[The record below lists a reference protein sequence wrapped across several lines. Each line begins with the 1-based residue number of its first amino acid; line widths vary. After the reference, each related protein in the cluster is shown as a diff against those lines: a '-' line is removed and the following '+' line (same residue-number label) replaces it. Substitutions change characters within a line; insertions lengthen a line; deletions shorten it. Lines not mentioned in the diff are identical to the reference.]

1 MCFAKYSTELQTKI
15 VKMQRIRLLVL
26 LLLCVVCQQTFAQQR
41 TISGLVISAE
51 DHEPLIG
58 ATISVQG
65 NEAHG
70 VVTDI
75 DGNFSIKLPAGAA
88 TLEFSYIGYRKQS
101 LTVTGNTMNVQM
113 TPDTQVM
120 DEVVVIGYGTQKKD
134 DLTGSITAVGEKDF
148 NEGLISSPEQL
159 INGKVAGVQIVSAGG
174 SPTAG
179 STIRI
184 RGGASL
190 NASNDPLIVLDGV
203 PMEIGGSVS
212 GSGNFL
218 SLINPN
224 DIESMTILKDA
235 SSTAIYG
242 SRASNGV
249 IIITTKKGGG
259 DKIKVSLQTTHS
271 FQTKTKTADML
282 TRDEFIDVVN
292 TYGTAAQKSLLGT
305 ANTDWNDEIFKTAYG
320 TDNNLSVSGRLARNF
335 PFRVSFGYT
344 NQDGVL
350 RTDNST
356 RYTGNINLS
365 PSFFDDYLKFNLS
378 VKGTWNNN
386 RFAPTGTI
394 WNASAMNP
402 TIPVYSTDDM
412 FGGYNEA
419 HPAGTESVVTGA
431 MANPVGEINQRDD
444 KSKVYRFIGNL
455 DIDYKMHFLPE
466 LRAHVSLGYDYS
478 HGEGD
483 VYVPANAYSYFTSGG
498 RDYHYGP
505 QENFNKLLTA
515 YLNYNKEFDA
525 INSTLDVTAGY
536 DYQQWEYKN
545 AAMEELNVNGV
556 AQSTSA
562 AADEIHGLISFY
574 GRVNYS
580 YASRYLLTATMRYD
594 GSSRFSE
601 DNRWGA
607 FPSVALAWRISN
619 EEFFKPINHVMN
631 DLKLRFSYGIT
642 GQQDGIAN
650 YSYMPVYTISQNGAQ
665 ANFGGVPLYTYRP
678 EAYNP
683 NLKWETTKAFNV
695 GVDFGFLNNR
705 ITGSV
710 DYYNRKTSDL
720 LATVSIP
727 AGINFAREMLSN
739 VGNVKS
745 SGVEIAV
752 NATPIETKDWT
763 WSISANATWLTNE
776 ITNLSTNAGSS
787 DKTYTNAGTAFDSYY
802 VQTLTEGAAPYAF
815 YVYKQIYDEETGRP
829 IEGLYA
835 DLNGDGTVNADDRYL
850 YHSPAPDWML
860 GLSTSLRWKKW
871 TLSTS
876 LRASIGNYVYNGN
889 AMSTGALN
897 TMSYNSYQL
906 NNLSSSFLDTR
917 FTTRQYQSDYYV
929 ENASFLKM
937 DNIQLGYNFGQVC
950 KWFSLNVSAMVQ
962 NVFTVTKYSG
972 VDPEVQSGI
981 DNSVYPRPRIYS
993 LTVGIDF

>member
-1 MCFAKYSTELQTKI
+1 MRKDKLTFLG
-15 VKMQRIRLLVL
+15 RWL
-26 LLLCVVCQQTFAQQR
+26 LLLLVVAIAVPQMAMAQDSR
-41 TISGLVISAE
+41 IVTGNVTDEAGL
-51 DHEPLIG
+51 PLL
-58 ATISVQG
+58 
-65 NEAHG
+65 G
-70 VVTDI
+70 VTVLVPGTSTGTSTDI
-75 DGNFSIKLPAGAA
+75 DGNFSVKVPAGAT
-88 TLEFSYIGYRKQS
+88 TLEFSYIGYSKLALPIQ
-101 LTVTGNTMNVQM
+101 GETMNVQM

-120 DEVVVIGYGTQKKD
+120 DEVVVIGYGSQKKD

-174 SPTAG
+174 SPTSG

-203 PMEIGGSVS
+203 PMEVGGSVS
-212 GSGNFL
+212 GAGNFL

-282 TRDEFIDVVN
+282 TRGEFIDMVN
-292 TYGTAAQKSLLGT
+292 RYGTDAQKALLGT
-305 ANTDWNDEIFKTAYG
+305 ADTDWNDEIFKTAYG
-320 TDNNLSVSGRLARNF
+320 TDNNLSVSGRFTRNF

-344 NQDGVL
+344 NQDGIL

-365 PSFFDDYLKFNLS
+365 PSFFDDYLKLNLS
-378 VKGTWNNN
+378 VKGTWNNS

-402 TIPVYSTDDM
+402 TIPVYSGDDM
-412 FGGYNEA
+412 FGGYTEA

-444 KSKVYRFIGNL
+444 KSKVYRFIGNF

-483 VYVPANAYSYFTSGG
+483 VYVPAEAYSYFTSGG

-525 INSTLDVTAGY
+525 ISSTLDVTAGY

-545 AAMEELNVNGV
+545 AAMQELNVAGV

-562 AADEIHGLISFY
+562 AVDEKHGLVSFY

-580 YASRYLLTATMRYD
+580 YDARYLLTATMRYD

-619 EEFFKPINHVMN
+619 EKFFKPLNHVMN
-631 DLKLRFSYGIT
+631 DLKLRLSWGMT

-650 YSYMPVYTISQNGAQ
+650 YSYMPVYTVSQDGAQ
-665 ANFGGVPLYTYRP
+665 AIMGGNAYYTYRP

-695 GVDFGFLNNR
+695 GLDFGFLNNR
-705 ITGSV
+705 ISGSV

-727 AGINFAREMLSN
+727 AGINFAREMLTN

-745 SGVEIAV
+745 SGVEIAI

-763 WSISANATWLTNE
+763 WSVSANATWLDNE
-776 ITNLSTNAGSS
+776 ITNLSTNPNSAT
-787 DKTYTNAGTAFDSYY
+787 KTYTNVGTAFDSYY
-802 VQTLTEGAAPYAF
+802 VQTFTEGAAPYAF
-815 YVYKQIYDEETGRP
+815 YVYKQVYDQETGRP

-835 DLNGDGTVNADDRYL
+835 DLNGDGVVNGDDRYL

-860 GLSTSLRWKKW
+860 GFSTSVRWKRL

-876 LRASIGNYVYNGN
+876 LRANVGNYVYNGT

-906 NNLSSSFLDTR
+906 NNLHSSFLDTR

-937 DNIQLGYNFGQVC
+937 DNIQLSYNFGQIT
-950 KWFSLNVSAMVQ
+950 KWCSLNVSAMVQ
-962 NVFTVTKYSG
+962 NVFTITKYSG

-981 DNSVYPRPRIYS
+981 DSSVYPRPRIYS
-993 LTVGIDF
+993 LTVGLDF

>member
-1 MCFAKYSTELQTKI
+1 MRKDKLTFLG
-15 VKMQRIRLLVL
+15 RWL
-26 LLLCVVCQQTFAQQR
+26 LLLLVVAIAVPQMAMAQDSR
-41 TISGLVISAE
+41 IVTGNVTDEAGL
-51 DHEPLIG
+51 PLL
-58 ATISVQG
+58 
-65 NEAHG
+65 G
-70 VVTDI
+70 VTVLVPGTSTGTSTDI
-75 DGNFSIKLPAGAA
+75 DGNFSVKVPAGAT
-88 TLEFSYIGYRKQS
+88 TLEFSYIGYSRLALPIQ
-101 LTVTGNTMNVQM
+101 GETMNVQM

-120 DEVVVIGYGTQKKD
+120 DEVVVIGYGSQKKD

-174 SPTAG
+174 SPTSG

-203 PMEIGGSVS
+203 PMEVGGSVS
-212 GSGNFL
+212 GAGNFL

-282 TRDEFIDVVN
+282 TRGEFIDMVN
-292 TYGTAAQKSLLGT
+292 RYGTDAQKALLGT
-305 ANTDWNDEIFKTAYG
+305 ADTDWNDEIFKTAYG
-320 TDNNLSVSGRLARNF
+320 TDNNLSVSGRFTRNF

-344 NQDGVL
+344 NQDGIL

-365 PSFFDDYLKFNLS
+365 PSFFDDYLKLNLS
-378 VKGTWNNN
+378 VKGTWNNS

-402 TIPVYSTDDM
+402 TIPVYSGDDM
-412 FGGYNEA
+412 FGGYTEA

-444 KSKVYRFIGNL
+444 KSKVYRFIGNF

-483 VYVPANAYSYFTSGG
+483 VYVPAEAYSYFTSGG

-525 INSTLDVTAGY
+525 ISSTLDVTAGY

-545 AAMEELNVNGV
+545 AAMQELNVAGV

-562 AADEIHGLISFY
+562 AADEKHGLVSFY

-580 YASRYLLTATMRYD
+580 YDARYLLTATMRYD

-619 EEFFKPINHVMN
+619 EKFFKPLNHVMN
-631 DLKLRFSYGIT
+631 DLKLRLSWGMT

-650 YSYMPVYTISQNGAQ
+650 YSYMPVYTVSQDGAQ
-665 ANFGGVPLYTYRP
+665 AIMGGNAYYTYRP

-695 GVDFGFLNNR
+695 GLDFGFLNNR
-705 ITGSV
+705 ISGSV

-727 AGINFAREMLSN
+727 AGINFAREMLTN

-745 SGVEIAV
+745 SGVEIAI

-763 WSISANATWLTNE
+763 WSVSANTTWLDNE
-776 ITNLSTNAGSS
+776 ITNLSTNPNSAA
-787 DKTYTNAGTAFDSYY
+787 KTYTNVGTAFDSYY
-802 VQTLTEGAAPYAF
+802 VQTFTEGAAPYAF
-815 YVYKQIYDEETGRP
+815 YVYKQVYDQETGRP

-835 DLNGDGTVNADDRYL
+835 DLNGDGVVNGDDRYL

-860 GLSTSLRWKKW
+860 GFSTSVRWKRL

-876 LRASIGNYVYNGN
+876 LRANVGNYVYNGT

-906 NNLSSSFLDTR
+906 NNLHSSFLDTR

-937 DNIQLGYNFGQVC
+937 DNIQLSYNFGQIT
-950 KWFSLNVSAMVQ
+950 KWCSLNVSAMVQ
-962 NVFTVTKYSG
+962 NVFTITKYSG
-972 VDPEVQSGI
+972 VDPEVQLGI
-981 DNSVYPRPRIYS
+981 DSSVYPRPRIYS
-993 LTVGIDF
+993 LTVGLDF

>member
-1 MCFAKYSTELQTKI
+1 MTFLGRTLAMLALLMTTLLPLTAMAQDARI
-15 VKMQRIRLLVL
+15 VTGTVIDEARQPLFGVTVLVPG
-26 LLLCVVCQQTFAQQR
+26 TN
-41 TISGLVISAE
+41 TGTS
-51 DHEPLIG
+51 
-58 ATISVQG
+58 
-65 NEAHG
+65 
-70 VVTDI
+70 TDI

-101 LTVTGNTMNVQM
+101 LAVTGNTMNVQM

-282 TRDEFIDVVN
+282 TRDEFVDVVN

-320 TDNNLSVSGRLARNF
+320 TDNNLSVSGRLAQNF

-402 TIPVYSTDDM
+402 TIPVYSTDGM

-536 DYQQWEYKN
+536 DYQQWESKN
-545 AAMEELNVNGV
+545 ALMEETNVAGEVVN
-556 AQSTSA
+556 TSA
-562 AADEIHGLISFY
+562 ATDEKHGLISFY

-835 DLNGDGTVNADDRYL
+835 DLNGDGVVNADDRYL
-850 YHSPAPDWML
+850 YHSPAPDWMF

-897 TMSYNSYQL
+897 TMSYNQYQL

>member
-1 MCFAKYSTELQTKI
+1 MRKDKLTFLG
-15 VKMQRIRLLVL
+15 RWL
-26 LLLCVVCQQTFAQQR
+26 LLLLVVAIAVPQMAMAQDSR
-41 TISGLVISAE
+41 IVTGNVTDEAGL
-51 DHEPLIG
+51 PLL
-58 ATISVQG
+58 
-65 NEAHG
+65 G
-70 VVTDI
+70 VTVLVPGTSTGTSTDI
-75 DGNFSIKLPAGAA
+75 DGNFSVKVPAGAT
-88 TLEFSYIGYRKQS
+88 TLEFSYIGYSRLALPIQ
-101 LTVTGNTMNVQM
+101 GETMNVQM

-120 DEVVVIGYGTQKKD
+120 DEVVVIGYGSQKKD

-174 SPTAG
+174 SPTSG

-203 PMEIGGSVS
+203 PMEVGGSVS
-212 GSGNFL
+212 GAGNFL

-282 TRDEFIDVVN
+282 TRGEFIDMVN
-292 TYGTAAQKSLLGT
+292 RYGTDAQKALLGT
-305 ANTDWNDEIFKTAYG
+305 ADTDWNDEIFKTAYG
-320 TDNNLSVSGRLARNF
+320 TDNNLSVSGRFTRNF
-335 PFRVSFGYT
+335 PFRISFGYT
-344 NQDGVL
+344 NQDGIL

-365 PSFFDDYLKFNLS
+365 PSFFDDYLKLNLS
-378 VKGTWNNN
+378 VKGTWNNS

-402 TIPVYSTDDM
+402 TIPVYSGDDM
-412 FGGYNEA
+412 FGGYTEA

-444 KSKVYRFIGNL
+444 KSKVYRFIGNF

-483 VYVPANAYSYFTSGG
+483 VYVPAEAYSYFTSGG

-525 INSTLDVTAGY
+525 ISSTLDVTAGY

-545 AAMEELNVNGV
+545 AAMQELNVAGV

-562 AADEIHGLISFY
+562 AADEKHGLVSFY

-580 YASRYLLTATMRYD
+580 YDARYLLTATMRYD

-619 EEFFKPINHVMN
+619 EKFFKPLNHVMN
-631 DLKLRFSYGIT
+631 DLKLRLSWGMT

-650 YSYMPVYTISQNGAQ
+650 YSYMPVYTVSQDGAQ
-665 ANFGGVPLYTYRP
+665 AIMGGNAYYTYRP

-695 GVDFGFLNNR
+695 GLDFGFLNNR
-705 ITGSV
+705 ISGSV

-727 AGINFAREMLSN
+727 AGINFAREMLTN

-745 SGVEIAV
+745 SGVEIAI

-763 WSISANATWLTNE
+763 WSVSANATWLDNE
-776 ITNLSTNAGSS
+776 ITNLSTNPNSAT
-787 DKTYTNAGTAFDSYY
+787 KTYTNVGTAFDSYY
-802 VQTLTEGAAPYAF
+802 VQTFTEGAAPYAF
-815 YVYKQIYDEETGRP
+815 YVYKQVYDQETGRP

-835 DLNGDGTVNADDRYL
+835 DLNGDGVVNGDDRYL

-860 GLSTSLRWKKW
+860 GFSTSVRWKRL

-876 LRASIGNYVYNGN
+876 LRANVGNYVYNGT

-906 NNLSSSFLDTR
+906 NNLHSSFLDTR

-937 DNIQLGYNFGQVC
+937 DNIQLSYNFGQIT
-950 KWFSLNVSAMVQ
+950 KWCSLNVSAMVQ
-962 NVFTVTKYSG
+962 NVFTITKYSG

-981 DNSVYPRPRIYS
+981 DSSVYPRPRIYS
-993 LTVGIDF
+993 LTVGLDF

>member
-1 MCFAKYSTELQTKI
+1 MKKNKSTLFG
-15 VKMQRIRLLVL
+15 RL
-26 LLLCVVCQQTFAQQR
+26 LLLLPLLIAIALPQSAMAQSTRIVTGTVVDEAQQPLFGV
-41 TISGLVISAE
+41 TVLVPGTNVGTS
-51 DHEPLIG
+51 
-58 ATISVQG
+58 
-65 NEAHG
+65 
-70 VVTDI
+70 TDFE
-75 DGNFSIKLPAGAA
+75 GKFSIKVPDDV
-88 TLEFSYIGYRKQS
+88 TSLEISYIGYDKQVS
-101 LTVTGNTMNVQM
+101 AITGGSMVVQLKPNT
-113 TPDTQVM
+113 TVM

-148 NEGLISSPEQL
+148 NQGLISSPEQL
-159 INGKVAGVQIVSAGG
+159 INGKVAGVQIVSDGG
-174 SPTAG
+174 SPTSG

-203 PMEIGGSVS
+203 PMEVGGSVS

-259 DKIKVSLQTTHS
+259 DRAKVSFQTTNS
-271 FQTKTKTADML
+271 FQTKTQTADML
-282 TRDEFIDVVN
+282 SRSEFIDVVN
-292 TYGTAAQKSLLGT
+292 TYGTDAQKALLGT
-305 ANTDWNDEIFKTAYG
+305 ADTDWNDEIFKTAYG
-320 TDNNLSVSGRLARNF
+320 TDNNLSISGKFTDNF
-335 PFRVSFGYT
+335 PFRVSLGYT
-344 NQDGVL
+344 NQDGIL

-356 RYTGNINLS
+356 RYSGNVNLS
-365 PSFFDDYLKFNLS
+365 PSFFNDYLKFNLS

-386 RFAPTGTI
+386 RFAPTETI

-402 TIPVYSTDDM
+402 TISVYSDEDM

-419 HPAGTESVVTGA
+419 HPAGQESVVTGA
-431 MANPVGEINQRDD
+431 MANPVGEINQRKDT
-444 KSKVYRFIGNL
+444 SKVYRLIGNF

-466 LRAHVSLGYDYS
+466 LRAHVSLGYDFS

-483 VYVPANAYSYFTSGG
+483 VYVPAEAYSYYTSGG

-505 QENFNKLLTA
+505 QKNYNKLLTA

-525 INSTLDVTAGY
+525 IKSSLDVTAGY
-536 DYQQWEYKN
+536 DYQKWEYKN
-545 AAMEELNVNGV
+545 AAMQELNTEGEV
-556 AQSTSA
+556 QSTSA
-562 AADEIHGLISFY
+562 AEDEIHALVSFY
-574 GRVNYS
+574 GRVNYV
-580 YASRYLLTATMRYD
+580 YDSRYLLTATMRYD

-607 FPSVALAWRISN
+607 FPSVAVAWRISN
-619 EEFFKPINHVMN
+619 EQFFRPITKVMN

-642 GQQDGIAN
+642 GQQDGIDN
-650 YSYMPVYTISQNGAQ
+650 YSYIPVYTISQDGAQ
-665 ANFGGVPLYTYRP
+665 ANFGGVPIYTYRA

-695 GVDFGFLNNR
+695 GLDFGFLNNR
-705 ITGSV
+705 INGSV

-727 AGINFAREMLSN
+727 AGINFAREMLTN

-763 WSISANATWLTNE
+763 WSVSANATWLKNE
-776 ITNLSTNAGSS
+776 ITSLSTNSGSS
-787 DKTYTNAGTAFDSYY
+787 TKTYTNVGTAFDSYY
-802 VQTLTEGAAPYAF
+802 VQTFTEGAAPYAF

-835 DLNGDGTVNADDRYL
+835 DLNGDGVVDSNDRYL
-850 YHSPAPDWML
+850 YHSPSPDWLL
-860 GLSTSLRWKKW
+860 GFSTSLRWKKW

-876 LRASIGNYVYNGN
+876 LRASIGNYVYNGT
-889 AMSTGALN
+889 AMSTGALS
-897 TMSYNSYQL
+897 TLSYNSYQL
-906 NNLSSSFLDTR
+906 NNLSSSFLETR
-917 FTTRQYQSDYYV
+917 FTERQYQSDYYV

-937 DNIQLGYNFGQVC
+937 DNIQIGYNFGQVC

-962 NVFTVTKYSG
+962 NVFTITKYSG

-981 DNSVYPRPRIYS
+981 DSSVYPRPRIYS
-993 LTVGIDF
+993 LTIGLDF

>member
-1 MCFAKYSTELQTKI
+1 MRKI
-15 VKMQRIRLLVL
+15 KLTFLGRTLAMLALLMTTLLPLTAMAQDARIVTGTVIDEARQPLFGVTVLVPG
-26 LLLCVVCQQTFAQQR
+26 TN
-41 TISGLVISAE
+41 TGTS
-51 DHEPLIG
+51 
-58 ATISVQG
+58 
-65 NEAHG
+65 
-70 VVTDI
+70 TDI

-101 LTVTGNTMNVQM
+101 LAVTGNTMNVQM

-320 TDNNLSVSGRLARNF
+320 TDNNLSVSGRLAQNF

-402 TIPVYSTDDM
+402 TIPVYSTDGM

-419 HPAGTESVVTGA
+419 HPAGTESVITGA
-431 MANPVGEINQRDD
+431 MANPVGEINQRSD
-444 KSKVYRFIGNL
+444 KSKVYRFIGNF

-478 HGEGD
+478 HGQGD
-483 VYVPANAYSYFTSGG
+483 VYVPASAYSYFTSGG

-835 DLNGDGTVNADDRYL
+835 DLNGDGVVNADDRYL

>member
-1 MCFAKYSTELQTKI
+1 MRKDKLTFLG
-15 VKMQRIRLLVL
+15 RWL
-26 LLLCVVCQQTFAQQR
+26 LLLLVVAIAVPQMAMAQDSR
-41 TISGLVISAE
+41 IVTGNVTDEAGL
-51 DHEPLIG
+51 PLL
-58 ATISVQG
+58 
-65 NEAHG
+65 G
-70 VVTDI
+70 VTVLVPGTSTGTSTDI
-75 DGNFSIKLPAGAA
+75 DGNFSVKVPAGAT
-88 TLEFSYIGYRKQS
+88 TLEFSYIGYSRLALPIQ
-101 LTVTGNTMNVQM
+101 GETMNVQM

-120 DEVVVIGYGTQKKD
+120 DEVVVIGYGSQKKD

-174 SPTAG
+174 SPTSG

-203 PMEIGGSVS
+203 PMEVGGSVS
-212 GSGNFL
+212 GAGNFL

-282 TRDEFIDVVN
+282 TRGEFIDMVN
-292 TYGTAAQKSLLGT
+292 RYGTDAQKALLGT
-305 ANTDWNDEIFKTAYG
+305 ADTDWNDEIFKTAYG
-320 TDNNLSVSGRLARNF
+320 TDNNLSVSGRFTRNF

-344 NQDGVL
+344 NQDGIL

-365 PSFFDDYLKFNLS
+365 PSFFDDYLKLNLS
-378 VKGTWNNN
+378 VKGTWNSS

-402 TIPVYSTDDM
+402 TIPVYSGDDM
-412 FGGYNEA
+412 FGGYTEA

-444 KSKVYRFIGNL
+444 KSKVYRFIGNF

-483 VYVPANAYSYFTSGG
+483 VYVPAEAYSYFTSGG

-525 INSTLDVTAGY
+525 ISSTLDVTAGY

-545 AAMEELNVNGV
+545 AAMQELNVAGV

-562 AADEIHGLISFY
+562 AADEKHGLVSFY

-580 YASRYLLTATMRYD
+580 YDARYLLTATMRYD

-619 EEFFKPINHVMN
+619 EKFFKPLNHVMN
-631 DLKLRFSYGIT
+631 DLKLRLSWGMT

-650 YSYMPVYTISQNGAQ
+650 YSYMPVYTVSQDGAQ
-665 ANFGGVPLYTYRP
+665 AIMGGNAYYTYRP

-695 GVDFGFLNNR
+695 GLDFGFLNNR
-705 ITGSV
+705 ISGSV

-727 AGINFAREMLSN
+727 AGINFAREMLTN

-745 SGVEIAV
+745 SGVEIAI

-763 WSISANATWLTNE
+763 WSVSANATWLDNE
-776 ITNLSTNAGSS
+776 ITNLSTNPNSAA
-787 DKTYTNAGTAFDSYY
+787 KTYTNVGTAFDSYY
-802 VQTLTEGAAPYAF
+802 VQTFTEGAAPYAF
-815 YVYKQIYDEETGRP
+815 YVYKQVYDQETGRP

-835 DLNGDGTVNADDRYL
+835 DLNGDGVVNGDDRYL

-860 GLSTSLRWKKW
+860 GFSTSVRWKRL

-876 LRASIGNYVYNGN
+876 LRANVGNYVYNGT

-906 NNLSSSFLDTR
+906 NNLHSSFLDTR

-937 DNIQLGYNFGQVC
+937 DNIQLSYNFGQIT
-950 KWFSLNVSAMVQ
+950 KWCSLNVSAMVQ
-962 NVFTVTKYSG
+962 NVFTITKYSG

-981 DNSVYPRPRIYS
+981 DSSVYPRPRIYS
-993 LTVGIDF
+993 LTVGLDF

>member
-1 MCFAKYSTELQTKI
+1 MRKDKLTFLG
-15 VKMQRIRLLVL
+15 RWL
-26 LLLCVVCQQTFAQQR
+26 LLLLVVAIAVPQMAMAQDSR
-41 TISGLVISAE
+41 IVTGNVTDEAGL
-51 DHEPLIG
+51 PLL
-58 ATISVQG
+58 
-65 NEAHG
+65 G
-70 VVTDI
+70 VTVLVPGTSTGTSTDI
-75 DGNFSIKLPAGAA
+75 DGNFSVKVPAGAT
-88 TLEFSYIGYRKQS
+88 TLEFSYIGYSRLALPIQ
-101 LTVTGNTMNVQM
+101 GETMNVQM

-120 DEVVVIGYGTQKKD
+120 DEVVVIGYGSQKKD

-174 SPTAG
+174 SPTSG

-203 PMEIGGSVS
+203 PMEVGGSVS
-212 GSGNFL
+212 GAGNFL

-282 TRDEFIDVVN
+282 TRGEFIDMVN
-292 TYGTAAQKSLLGT
+292 RYGTDAQKALLGT
-305 ANTDWNDEIFKTAYG
+305 ADTDWNDEIFKTAYG
-320 TDNNLSVSGRLARNF
+320 TDNNLSVSGRFTRNF

-344 NQDGVL
+344 NQDGIL

-365 PSFFDDYLKFNLS
+365 PSFFDDYLKLNLS
-378 VKGTWNNN
+378 VKGTWNNS

-402 TIPVYSTDDM
+402 TIPVYSGDDM
-412 FGGYNEA
+412 FGGYTEA

-444 KSKVYRFIGNL
+444 KSKVYRFIGNF

-483 VYVPANAYSYFTSGG
+483 VYVPAEAYSYFTSGG

-525 INSTLDVTAGY
+525 ISSTLDVTAGY

-545 AAMEELNVNGV
+545 AAMQELNVAGV

-562 AADEIHGLISFY
+562 AVDEKHGLVSFY

-580 YASRYLLTATMRYD
+580 YDARYLLTATMRYD

-619 EEFFKPINHVMN
+619 EKFFKPLNHVMN
-631 DLKLRFSYGIT
+631 DLKLRLSWGMT

-650 YSYMPVYTISQNGAQ
+650 YSYMPVYTVSQDGAQ
-665 ANFGGVPLYTYRP
+665 AIMGGNAYYTYRP

-695 GVDFGFLNNR
+695 GLDFGFLNNR
-705 ITGSV
+705 ISGSV

-727 AGINFAREMLSN
+727 AGINFAREMLTN

-745 SGVEIAV
+745 SGVEIAI

-763 WSISANATWLTNE
+763 WSVSANATWLDNE
-776 ITNLSTNAGSS
+776 ITNLSTNPNSAT
-787 DKTYTNAGTAFDSYY
+787 KTYTNVGTAFDSYY
-802 VQTLTEGAAPYAF
+802 VQTFTEGAAPYAF
-815 YVYKQIYDEETGRP
+815 YVYKQVYDQETGRP

-835 DLNGDGTVNADDRYL
+835 DLNGDGVVNGDDRYL

-860 GLSTSLRWKKW
+860 GFSTSVRWKRL

-876 LRASIGNYVYNGN
+876 LRANVGNYVYNGT

-906 NNLSSSFLDTR
+906 NNLHSSFLDTR

-937 DNIQLGYNFGQVC
+937 DNIQLSYNFGQIT
-950 KWFSLNVSAMVQ
+950 KWCSLNVSAMVQ
-962 NVFTVTKYSG
+962 NVFTITKYSG

-981 DNSVYPRPRIYS
+981 DSSVYPRPRIYS
-993 LTVGIDF
+993 LTVGLDF

>member
-1 MCFAKYSTELQTKI
+1 MRKDKLTFLG
-15 VKMQRIRLLVL
+15 RWL
-26 LLLCVVCQQTFAQQR
+26 LLLLVVAIAVPQMAMAQDSR
-41 TISGLVISAE
+41 IVTGNVTDEAGL
-51 DHEPLIG
+51 PLL
-58 ATISVQG
+58 
-65 NEAHG
+65 G
-70 VVTDI
+70 VTVLVPGTSTGTSTDI
-75 DGNFSIKLPAGAA
+75 DGNFSVKVPVGAT
-88 TLEFSYIGYRKQS
+88 TLEFSYIGYSKLALPIQ
-101 LTVTGNTMNVQM
+101 GETMNVQM

-120 DEVVVIGYGTQKKD
+120 DEVVVIGYGSQKKD

-174 SPTAG
+174 SPTSG

-203 PMEIGGSVS
+203 PMEVGGSVS
-212 GSGNFL
+212 GAGNFL

-282 TRDEFIDVVN
+282 TRGEFIDMVN
-292 TYGTAAQKSLLGT
+292 RYGTDAQKALLGT
-305 ANTDWNDEIFKTAYG
+305 ADTDWNDEIFKTAYG
-320 TDNNLSVSGRLARNF
+320 TDNNLSVSGRFTRNF

-344 NQDGVL
+344 NQDGIL

-365 PSFFDDYLKFNLS
+365 PSFFDDYLKLNLS
-378 VKGTWNNN
+378 VKGTWNNS

-402 TIPVYSTDDM
+402 TIPVYSGDDM
-412 FGGYNEA
+412 FGGYTEA

-444 KSKVYRFIGNL
+444 KSKVYRFIGNF

-483 VYVPANAYSYFTSGG
+483 VYVPAEAYSYFTSGG

-525 INSTLDVTAGY
+525 ISSTLDVTAGY

-545 AAMEELNVNGV
+545 AAMQELNVAGV

-562 AADEIHGLISFY
+562 AADEKHGLVSFY

-580 YASRYLLTATMRYD
+580 YDARYLLTATMRYD

-619 EEFFKPINHVMN
+619 EKFFKPLNHVMN
-631 DLKLRFSYGIT
+631 DLKLRLSWGMT

-650 YSYMPVYTISQNGAQ
+650 YSYMPVYTVSQDGAQ
-665 ANFGGVPLYTYRP
+665 AIMGGNAYYTYRP

-695 GVDFGFLNNR
+695 GLDFGFLNNR
-705 ITGSV
+705 ISGSV

-727 AGINFAREMLSN
+727 AGINFAREMLTN

-745 SGVEIAV
+745 SGVEIAI

-763 WSISANATWLTNE
+763 WSVSANATWLDNE
-776 ITNLSTNAGSS
+776 ITNLSTNPNSAA
-787 DKTYTNAGTAFDSYY
+787 KTYTNVGTAFDSYY
-802 VQTLTEGAAPYAF
+802 VQTFTEGAAPYAF
-815 YVYKQIYDEETGRP
+815 YVYKQVYDQETGRP
-829 IEGLYA
+829 VEGLYA
-835 DLNGDGTVNADDRYL
+835 DLNGDGVVNGDDRYL

-860 GLSTSLRWKKW
+860 GFSTSVRWKRL

-876 LRASIGNYVYNGN
+876 LRANVGNYVYNGT

-906 NNLSSSFLDTR
+906 NNLHSSFLDTR

-937 DNIQLGYNFGQVC
+937 DNIQLNYNFGQIT
-950 KWFSLNVSAMVQ
+950 KWCSLNVSAMVQ
-962 NVFTVTKYSG
+962 NVFTITKYSG

-981 DNSVYPRPRIYS
+981 DSSVYPRPRIYS
-993 LTVGIDF
+993 LTVGLDF

>member
-1 MCFAKYSTELQTKI
+1 MRKI
-15 VKMQRIRLLVL
+15 KLTFLGRTLAMLALLMTTLLPLTAMAQDARIVTGTVIDEARQPLFGVTVLVPG
-26 LLLCVVCQQTFAQQR
+26 TN
-41 TISGLVISAE
+41 TGTS
-51 DHEPLIG
+51 
-58 ATISVQG
+58 
-65 NEAHG
+65 
-70 VVTDI
+70 TDI

-101 LTVTGNTMNVQM
+101 LAVTGNTMNVQM

-292 TYGTAAQKSLLGT
+292 TYGSDAQRALLGT
-305 ANTDWNDEIFKTAYG
+305 ASTDWNDEIFKTAYG

-402 TIPVYSTDDM
+402 TIPVYSTDGM

-619 EEFFKPINHVMN
+619 EEFFKPLNHVMN
-631 DLKLRFSYGIT
+631 DLKLRASWGMT

-650 YSYMPVYTISQNGAQ
+650 YSYMPVYTISQNGAH

-776 ITNLSTNAGSS
+776 ITNLSTNAGSQG
-787 DKTYTNAGTAFDSYY
+787 KTYTNAGTAFDSYY

-815 YVYKQIYDEETGRP
+815 YVYKQVYDEETGRP

-835 DLNGDGTVNADDRYL
+835 DLNGDGVVNSDDRYL

-860 GLSTSLRWKKW
+860 GLSTSLRWKRW

-876 LRASIGNYVYNGN
+876 LRASIGNYVYNGT

-950 KWFSLNVSAMVQ
+950 KWFSLNASIMVQ
-962 NVFTVTKYSG
+962 NVFTVTKYTG

>member
-1 MCFAKYSTELQTKI
+1 MRKDKLTFLG
-15 VKMQRIRLLVL
+15 RWL
-26 LLLCVVCQQTFAQQR
+26 LLLLVVAIAVPQMAMAQDSR
-41 TISGLVISAE
+41 IVTGNVTDEAGL
-51 DHEPLIG
+51 PLL
-58 ATISVQG
+58 
-65 NEAHG
+65 G
-70 VVTDI
+70 VTVLVPGTSTGTSTDI
-75 DGNFSIKLPAGAA
+75 DGNFSVKVPVGAT
-88 TLEFSYIGYRKQS
+88 TLEFSYIGYSKLALPIQ
-101 LTVTGNTMNVQM
+101 GETMNVQM
-113 TPDTQVM
+113 TPDIRVM
-120 DEVVVIGYGTQKKD
+120 DEVVVIGYGSQKKD

-174 SPTAG
+174 SPTSG

-203 PMEIGGSVS
+203 PMEVGGSVS
-212 GSGNFL
+212 GAGNFL

-282 TRDEFIDVVN
+282 TRGEFIDMVN
-292 TYGTAAQKSLLGT
+292 RYGTDAQKALLGT
-305 ANTDWNDEIFKTAYG
+305 ADTNWNDEIFKTAYG
-320 TDNNLSVSGRLARNF
+320 TDNNLSVSGRFTRNF

-344 NQDGVL
+344 NQDGIL

-365 PSFFDDYLKFNLS
+365 PSFFDDYLKLNLS
-378 VKGTWNNN
+378 VKGTWNNS

-402 TIPVYSTDDM
+402 TIPVYSGDDM
-412 FGGYNEA
+412 FGGYTEA

-444 KSKVYRFIGNL
+444 KSKVYRFIGNF

-483 VYVPANAYSYFTSGG
+483 VYVPAEAYSYFTSGG

-545 AAMEELNVNGV
+545 AAMQELNVAGV

-562 AADEIHGLISFY
+562 AADEKHGLVSFY

-580 YASRYLLTATMRYD
+580 YDARYLLTATMRYD

-619 EEFFKPINHVMN
+619 EKFFKPLNHVMN
-631 DLKLRFSYGIT
+631 DLKLRLSWGMT

-650 YSYMPVYTISQNGAQ
+650 YSYMPVYTVSQDGAQ
-665 ANFGGVPLYTYRP
+665 AIMGGNAYYTYRP

-695 GVDFGFLNNR
+695 GLDFGFLNNR
-705 ITGSV
+705 ISGSV

-727 AGINFAREMLSN
+727 AGINFAREMLTN

-745 SGVEIAV
+745 SGVEIAI

-763 WSISANATWLTNE
+763 WSVSANATWLDNE
-776 ITNLSTNAGSS
+776 ITNLSTNPNSAA
-787 DKTYTNAGTAFDSYY
+787 KTYTNVGTAFDSYY
-802 VQTLTEGAAPYAF
+802 VQTFTEGAAPYAF
-815 YVYKQIYDEETGRP
+815 YVYKQVYDQETGRP

-835 DLNGDGTVNADDRYL
+835 DLNGDGVVNGDDRYL

-860 GLSTSLRWKKW
+860 GFSTSVRWKRL

-876 LRASIGNYVYNGN
+876 LRANVGNYVYNGT

-906 NNLSSSFLDTR
+906 NNLHSSFLDTR

-937 DNIQLGYNFGQVC
+937 DNIQLSYNFGQIT
-950 KWFSLNVSAMVQ
+950 KWCSLNVSAMVQ
-962 NVFTVTKYSG
+962 NVFTITKYSG

-981 DNSVYPRPRIYS
+981 DSSVYPRPRIYS
-993 LTVGIDF
+993 LTVGLDF

>member
-1 MCFAKYSTELQTKI
+1 MRKDKLTFLG
-15 VKMQRIRLLVL
+15 RWL
-26 LLLCVVCQQTFAQQR
+26 LLLLVVAIAVPQMAMAQDSR
-41 TISGLVISAE
+41 IVTGNVTDEAGL
-51 DHEPLIG
+51 PLL
-58 ATISVQG
+58 
-65 NEAHG
+65 G
-70 VVTDI
+70 VTVLVPGTSTGTSTDI
-75 DGNFSIKLPAGAA
+75 DGNFSVKVPAGAT
-88 TLEFSYIGYRKQS
+88 TLEFSYIGYSKLALPIQ
-101 LTVTGNTMNVQM
+101 GETMNVQM

-120 DEVVVIGYGTQKKD
+120 DEVVVIGYGSQKKD

-174 SPTAG
+174 SPTSG

-203 PMEIGGSVS
+203 PMEVGGSVS
-212 GSGNFL
+212 GAGNFL

-282 TRDEFIDVVN
+282 TRGEFIDMVN
-292 TYGTAAQKSLLGT
+292 RYGTDAQKALLGT
-305 ANTDWNDEIFKTAYG
+305 ADTDWNDEIFKTAYG
-320 TDNNLSVSGRLARNF
+320 TDNNLSVSGRFTRNF

-344 NQDGVL
+344 NQDGIL

-365 PSFFDDYLKFNLS
+365 PSFFDDYLKLNLS
-378 VKGTWNNN
+378 VKGTWNNS

-402 TIPVYSTDDM
+402 TIPVYSGDDM
-412 FGGYNEA
+412 FGGYTEA
-419 HPAGTESVVTGA
+419 HPAGTESVVIGA

-444 KSKVYRFIGNL
+444 KSKVYRFIGNF

-483 VYVPANAYSYFTSGG
+483 VYVPAEAYSYFTSGG

-545 AAMEELNVNGV
+545 AAMQELNVAGV

-562 AADEIHGLISFY
+562 AADEKHGLVSFY

-580 YASRYLLTATMRYD
+580 YDARYLLTATMRYD

-619 EEFFKPINHVMN
+619 EKFFKPLNHVMN
-631 DLKLRFSYGIT
+631 DLKLLGYDRAARWHC
-642 GQQDGIAN
+642 QLQ
-650 YSYMPVYTISQNGAQ
+650 
-665 ANFGGVPLYTYRP
+665 LY
-678 EAYNP
+678 A
-683 NLKWETTKAFNV
+683 
-695 GVDFGFLNNR
+695 
-705 ITGSV
+705 
-710 DYYNRKTSDL
+710 
-720 LATVSIP
+720 
-727 AGINFAREMLSN
+727 
-739 VGNVKS
+739 
-745 SGVEIAV
+745 
-752 NATPIETKDWT
+752 
-763 WSISANATWLTNE
+763 
-776 ITNLSTNAGSS
+776 
-787 DKTYTNAGTAFDSYY
+787 
-802 VQTLTEGAAPYAF
+802 
-815 YVYKQIYDEETGRP
+815 
-829 IEGLYA
+829 GLYRQPRWCA
-835 DLNGDGTVNADDRYL
+835 GNHGRQCLLHLPPR
-850 YHSPAPDWML
+850 
-860 GLSTSLRWKKW
+860 GLQSQLEM
-871 TLSTS
+871 
-876 LRASIGNYVYNGN
+876 GND
-889 AMSTGALN
+889 
-897 TMSYNSYQL
+897 Q
-906 NNLSSSFLDTR
+906 
-917 FTTRQYQSDYYV
+917 
-929 ENASFLKM
+929 
-937 DNIQLGYNFGQVC
+937 
-950 KWFSLNVSAMVQ
+950 
-962 NVFTVTKYSG
+962 G
-972 VDPEVQSGI
+972 V
-981 DNSVYPRPRIYS
+981 
-993 LTVGIDF
+993 

>member
-1 MCFAKYSTELQTKI
+1 MRKI
-15 VKMQRIRLLVL
+15 KLTFLGRTLAMLALLMTTLLPLTAMAQDARIVTGTVIDEARQPLFGVTVLVPG
-26 LLLCVVCQQTFAQQR
+26 TN
-41 TISGLVISAE
+41 TGTS
-51 DHEPLIG
+51 
-58 ATISVQG
+58 
-65 NEAHG
+65 
-70 VVTDI
+70 TDI

-101 LTVTGNTMNVQM
+101 LAVTGNTMNVQM

-282 TRDEFIDVVN
+282 TRDEFVDVVN

-320 TDNNLSVSGRLARNF
+320 TDNNLSVSGRLAQNF

-402 TIPVYSTDDM
+402 TIPVYSTDGM

-536 DYQQWEYKN
+536 DYQQWESKN
-545 AAMEELNVNGV
+545 ALMEETNVAGEVVN
-556 AQSTSA
+556 TSA
-562 AADEIHGLISFY
+562 ATDEKHGLISFY

-835 DLNGDGTVNADDRYL
+835 DLNGDGVVNADDRYL
-850 YHSPAPDWML
+850 YHSPAPDWMF

-897 TMSYNSYQL
+897 TMSYNQYQL

>member
-1 MCFAKYSTELQTKI
+1 MRKI
-15 VKMQRIRLLVL
+15 KLTFLGRTLAMLALLMTTLLPLTAMAQDARIVTGT
-26 LLLCVVCQQTFAQQR
+26 VIDEAQQPLFGV
-41 TISGLVISAE
+41 TVLVPGTNTGTS
-51 DHEPLIG
+51 
-58 ATISVQG
+58 
-65 NEAHG
+65 
-70 VVTDI
+70 TDI

-101 LTVTGNTMNVQM
+101 LAVTGNTMNVQM

-159 INGKVAGVQIVSAGG
+159 INGKVAGVQIVSSGG
-174 SPTAG
+174 SPTSG

-402 TIPVYSTDDM
+402 TIPVYSTDGM

-536 DYQQWEYKN
+536 DYQQWESKN
-545 AAMEELNVNGV
+545 ALMEELNVNGV

-665 ANFGGVPLYTYRP
+665 ANFGGVSLYTYRP

-835 DLNGDGTVNADDRYL
+835 DLNGDGVVNADDRYL

-897 TMSYNSYQL
+897 TMSYNAYQL

-917 FTTRQYQSDYYV
+917 FSTRQYQSDYYV

-962 NVFTVTKYSG
+962 NVFTATKYSG

>member
-1 MCFAKYSTELQTKI
+1 MRKDKLTFLG
-15 VKMQRIRLLVL
+15 RWL
-26 LLLCVVCQQTFAQQR
+26 LLLLVVAIAVPQMAMAQDSR
-41 TISGLVISAE
+41 IVTGNVTDEAGL
-51 DHEPLIG
+51 PLL
-58 ATISVQG
+58 
-65 NEAHG
+65 G
-70 VVTDI
+70 VTVLVPGTSTGTSTDI
-75 DGNFSIKLPAGAA
+75 DGNFSVKVPAGAT
-88 TLEFSYIGYRKQS
+88 TLEFSYIGYSRLALPIQ
-101 LTVTGNTMNVQM
+101 GETMNVQM

-120 DEVVVIGYGTQKKD
+120 DEVVVIGYGSQKKD

-174 SPTAG
+174 SPTSG

-203 PMEIGGSVS
+203 PMEVGGSVS
-212 GSGNFL
+212 GAGNFL

-282 TRDEFIDVVN
+282 TRGEFIDMVN
-292 TYGTAAQKSLLGT
+292 RYGTDAQKALLGT
-305 ANTDWNDEIFKTAYG
+305 ADTDWNDEIFKTAYG
-320 TDNNLSVSGRLARNF
+320 TDNNLSVSGRFTRNF

-344 NQDGVL
+344 NQDGIL

-365 PSFFDDYLKFNLS
+365 PSFFDDYLKLNLS
-378 VKGTWNNN
+378 VKGTWNNS
-386 RFAPTGTI
+386 RFAPTETI

-402 TIPVYSTDDM
+402 TIPVHSGDDM
-412 FGGYNEA
+412 FGGYTEA

-444 KSKVYRFIGNL
+444 KSKVYRFIGNF

-483 VYVPANAYSYFTSGG
+483 VYVPAEAYSYFTSGG

-525 INSTLDVTAGY
+525 ISSTLDVTAGY

-545 AAMEELNVNGV
+545 AAMQELNVAGV

-562 AADEIHGLISFY
+562 AADEKHGLVSFY

-580 YASRYLLTATMRYD
+580 YDARYLLTATMRYD

-619 EEFFKPINHVMN
+619 EKFFKPLNHVMN
-631 DLKLRFSYGIT
+631 DLKLRLSWGMT

-650 YSYMPVYTISQNGAQ
+650 YSYMPVYTVSQDGAQ
-665 ANFGGVPLYTYRP
+665 AIMGGNAYYTYRP

-695 GVDFGFLNNR
+695 GLDFGFLNNR
-705 ITGSV
+705 ISGSV

-727 AGINFAREMLSN
+727 AGINFAREMLTN

-745 SGVEIAV
+745 SGVEIAI

-763 WSISANATWLTNE
+763 WSVSANATWLDNE
-776 ITNLSTNAGSS
+776 ITNLSTNPNSAA
-787 DKTYTNAGTAFDSYY
+787 KTYTNVGTAFDSYY
-802 VQTLTEGAAPYAF
+802 VQTFTEGAAPYAF
-815 YVYKQIYDEETGRP
+815 YVYKQVYDQETGRP

-835 DLNGDGTVNADDRYL
+835 DLNGDGVVNGDDRYL

-860 GLSTSLRWKKW
+860 GFSTSVRWKRL

-876 LRASIGNYVYNGN
+876 LRANVGNYVYNGT

-906 NNLSSSFLDTR
+906 NNLHSSFLDTR

-937 DNIQLGYNFGQVC
+937 DNIQLSYNFGQIT
-950 KWFSLNVSAMVQ
+950 KWCSLNVSAMVQ
-962 NVFTVTKYSG
+962 NVFTITKYSG

-981 DNSVYPRPRIYS
+981 DSSVYPRPRIYS
-993 LTVGIDF
+993 LTVGLDF

>member
-1 MCFAKYSTELQTKI
+1 MRKDKLTFLG
-15 VKMQRIRLLVL
+15 RWL
-26 LLLCVVCQQTFAQQR
+26 LLLLVVAIAVPQMAMAQDSR
-41 TISGLVISAE
+41 IVTGNVTDEAGL
-51 DHEPLIG
+51 PLL
-58 ATISVQG
+58 
-65 NEAHG
+65 G
-70 VVTDI
+70 VTVLVPGTSTGTSTDI
-75 DGNFSIKLPAGAA
+75 DGNFSVKVPAGAT
-88 TLEFSYIGYRKQS
+88 TLEFSYIGYSRLALPIQ
-101 LTVTGNTMNVQM
+101 GETMNVQM
-113 TPDTQVM
+113 IPDTQVM
-120 DEVVVIGYGTQKKD
+120 DEVVVIGYGSQKKD

-174 SPTAG
+174 SPTSG

-203 PMEIGGSVS
+203 PMEVGGSVS
-212 GSGNFL
+212 GAGNFL

-282 TRDEFIDVVN
+282 TRGEFIDMVN
-292 TYGTAAQKSLLGT
+292 RYGTDAQKALLGT
-305 ANTDWNDEIFKTAYG
+305 ADTDWNDEIFKTAYG
-320 TDNNLSVSGRLARNF
+320 TDNNLSVSGRFTRNF

-344 NQDGVL
+344 NQDGIL

-365 PSFFDDYLKFNLS
+365 PSFFDDYLKLNLS
-378 VKGTWNNN
+378 VKGTWNNS

-402 TIPVYSTDDM
+402 TIPVYSGDDM
-412 FGGYNEA
+412 FGGYTEA

-444 KSKVYRFIGNL
+444 KSKVYRFIGNF

-483 VYVPANAYSYFTSGG
+483 VYVPAEAYSYFTSGG

-515 YLNYNKEFDA
+515 YLNYNREFDA
-525 INSTLDVTAGY
+525 ISSTLDVTAGY

-545 AAMEELNVNGV
+545 AAMQELNVAGV

-562 AADEIHGLISFY
+562 AADEKHGLVSFY

-580 YASRYLLTATMRYD
+580 YDARYLLTATMRYD

-619 EEFFKPINHVMN
+619 EKFFKPLNHVMN
-631 DLKLRFSYGIT
+631 DLKLRLSWGMT

-650 YSYMPVYTISQNGAQ
+650 YSYMPVYTVSQDGAQ
-665 ANFGGVPLYTYRP
+665 AIMGGNAYYTYRP

-695 GVDFGFLNNR
+695 GLDFGFLNNR
-705 ITGSV
+705 ISGSV

-727 AGINFAREMLSN
+727 AGINFAREMLTN

-745 SGVEIAV
+745 SGVEIAI

-763 WSISANATWLTNE
+763 WSVSANATWLDNE
-776 ITNLSTNAGSS
+776 ITNLSTNPNSAT
-787 DKTYTNAGTAFDSYY
+787 KTYTNVGTAFDSYY
-802 VQTLTEGAAPYAF
+802 VQTFTEGVAPYAF
-815 YVYKQIYDEETGRP
+815 YVYKQVYDQETGRP

-835 DLNGDGTVNADDRYL
+835 DLNGDGVVNGDDRYL

-860 GLSTSLRWKKW
+860 GFSTSVRWKRL

-876 LRASIGNYVYNGN
+876 LRANVGNYVYNGT

-906 NNLSSSFLDTR
+906 NNLHSSFLDTR

-937 DNIQLGYNFGQVC
+937 DNIQLSYNFGQIT
-950 KWFSLNVSAMVQ
+950 KWCSLNVSAMVQ
-962 NVFTVTKYSG
+962 NVFTITKYSG

-981 DNSVYPRPRIYS
+981 DSSVYPRPRIYS
-993 LTVGIDF
+993 LTVGLDF

>member
-1 MCFAKYSTELQTKI
+1 MRKDKLTFLG
-15 VKMQRIRLLVL
+15 RWL
-26 LLLCVVCQQTFAQQR
+26 LLLLVVAIAVPQMAMAQDSR
-41 TISGLVISAE
+41 IVTGNVTDEAGL
-51 DHEPLIG
+51 PLL
-58 ATISVQG
+58 
-65 NEAHG
+65 G
-70 VVTDI
+70 VTVLVPGTSTGTSTDI
-75 DGNFSIKLPAGAA
+75 DGNFSVKVPAGAT
-88 TLEFSYIGYRKQS
+88 TLEFSYIGYSRLALPIQ
-101 LTVTGNTMNVQM
+101 GETMNVQM

-174 SPTAG
+174 SPTSG

-203 PMEIGGSVS
+203 PMEVGGSVS
-212 GSGNFL
+212 GAGNFL

-282 TRDEFIDVVN
+282 TRGEFIDMVN
-292 TYGTAAQKSLLGT
+292 RYGTDAQKALLGT
-305 ANTDWNDEIFKTAYG
+305 ADTDWNDEIFKTAYG
-320 TDNNLSVSGRLARNF
+320 TDNNLSVSGRFTRNF

-344 NQDGVL
+344 NQDGIL

-365 PSFFDDYLKFNLS
+365 PSFFDDYLKLNLS
-378 VKGTWNNN
+378 VKGTWNNS

-402 TIPVYSTDDM
+402 TIPVYSGDDM
-412 FGGYNEA
+412 FGGYTEA

-444 KSKVYRFIGNL
+444 KSKVYRFIGNF

-483 VYVPANAYSYFTSGG
+483 VYVPAEAYSYFTSGG

-525 INSTLDVTAGY
+525 ISSTLDVTAGY

-545 AAMEELNVNGV
+545 AAMQELNVAGV

-562 AADEIHGLISFY
+562 AADEKHGLVSFY

-580 YASRYLLTATMRYD
+580 YDARYLLTATMRYD

-619 EEFFKPINHVMN
+619 EKFFKPLNHVMN
-631 DLKLRFSYGIT
+631 DLKLRLSWGMT

-650 YSYMPVYTISQNGAQ
+650 YSYMPVYTVSQDGAQ
-665 ANFGGVPLYTYRP
+665 AIMGGNAYYTYRP

-695 GVDFGFLNNR
+695 GLDFGFLNNR
-705 ITGSV
+705 ISGSV

-727 AGINFAREMLSN
+727 AGINFAREMLTN

-745 SGVEIAV
+745 SGVEIAI

-763 WSISANATWLTNE
+763 WSVSANATWLDNE
-776 ITNLSTNAGSS
+776 ITNLSTNPNSAA
-787 DKTYTNAGTAFDSYY
+787 KTYTNVGTAFDSYY
-802 VQTLTEGAAPYAF
+802 VQTFTEGAAPYAF
-815 YVYKQIYDEETGRP
+815 YVYKQVYDQETGRP
-829 IEGLYA
+829 VEGLYA
-835 DLNGDGTVNADDRYL
+835 DLNGDGVVNGDDRYL

-860 GLSTSLRWKKW
+860 GFSTSVRWKRL

-876 LRASIGNYVYNGN
+876 LRANVGNYVYNGT

-906 NNLSSSFLDTR
+906 NNLHSSFLDTR

-937 DNIQLGYNFGQVC
+937 DNIQLSYNFGQIT
-950 KWFSLNVSAMVQ
+950 KWCSLNVSAMVQ
-962 NVFTVTKYSG
+962 NVFTITKYSG

-981 DNSVYPRPRIYS
+981 DSSVYPRPRIYS
-993 LTVGIDF
+993 LTVGLDF

>member
-1 MCFAKYSTELQTKI
+1 MRKDKLTFLG
-15 VKMQRIRLLVL
+15 RWL
-26 LLLCVVCQQTFAQQR
+26 LLLLVVAIAVPQMAMAQDSR
-41 TISGLVISAE
+41 IVTGNVTDEAGL
-51 DHEPLIG
+51 PLL
-58 ATISVQG
+58 
-65 NEAHG
+65 G
-70 VVTDI
+70 VTVLVPGTSTGTSTDI
-75 DGNFSIKLPAGAA
+75 DGNFSVKVPAGAT
-88 TLEFSYIGYRKQS
+88 TLEFSYIGYSKLALPIQ
-101 LTVTGNTMNVQM
+101 GETMNVQM

-120 DEVVVIGYGTQKKD
+120 DEVVVIGYGSQKKD

-174 SPTAG
+174 SPTSG

-203 PMEIGGSVS
+203 PMEVGGSVS
-212 GSGNFL
+212 GAGNFL

-282 TRDEFIDVVN
+282 TRGEFIDMVN
-292 TYGTAAQKSLLGT
+292 RYGTDAQKALLGT
-305 ANTDWNDEIFKTAYG
+305 ADTDWNDEIFKTAYG
-320 TDNNLSVSGRLARNF
+320 TDNNLSVSGRFTRNF
-335 PFRVSFGYT
+335 PFRISFGYT
-344 NQDGVL
+344 NQDGIL

-365 PSFFDDYLKFNLS
+365 PSFFDDYLKLNLS
-378 VKGTWNNN
+378 VKGTWNNS

-402 TIPVYSTDDM
+402 TIPVYSGDDM
-412 FGGYNEA
+412 FGGYTEA

-444 KSKVYRFIGNL
+444 KSKVYRFIGNF

-483 VYVPANAYSYFTSGG
+483 VYVPAEAYSYFTSGG

-525 INSTLDVTAGY
+525 ISSTLDVTAGY

-545 AAMEELNVNGV
+545 AAMQELNVAGV

-562 AADEIHGLISFY
+562 AADEKHGLVSFY

-580 YASRYLLTATMRYD
+580 YDARYLLTATMRYD

-619 EEFFKPINHVMN
+619 EKFFKPLNHVMN
-631 DLKLRFSYGIT
+631 DLKLRLSWGMT

-650 YSYMPVYTISQNGAQ
+650 YSYMPVYTVSQDGAQ
-665 ANFGGVPLYTYRP
+665 AIMGGNAYYTYRP

-695 GVDFGFLNNR
+695 GLDFGFLNNR
-705 ITGSV
+705 ISGSV

-727 AGINFAREMLSN
+727 AGINFAREMLTN

-745 SGVEIAV
+745 SGVEIAI

-763 WSISANATWLTNE
+763 WSVSANATWLDNE
-776 ITNLSTNAGSS
+776 ITNLSTNPNSAA
-787 DKTYTNAGTAFDSYY
+787 KTYTNVGTAFDSYY
-802 VQTLTEGAAPYAF
+802 VQTFTEGAAPYAF
-815 YVYKQIYDEETGRP
+815 YVYKQVYDQETGRP

-835 DLNGDGTVNADDRYL
+835 DLNGDGVVNGDDRYL

-860 GLSTSLRWKKW
+860 GFSTSVRWKRL

-876 LRASIGNYVYNGN
+876 LRANVGNYVYNGT

-906 NNLSSSFLDTR
+906 NNLHSSFLDTR

-937 DNIQLGYNFGQVC
+937 DNIQLSYNFGQIT
-950 KWFSLNVSAMVQ
+950 KWCSLNVSAMVQ
-962 NVFTVTKYSG
+962 NVFTITKYSG

-981 DNSVYPRPRIYS
+981 DSSVYPRPRIYS
-993 LTVGIDF
+993 LTVGLDF

>member
-1 MCFAKYSTELQTKI
+1 MRKDKLTFLG
-15 VKMQRIRLLVL
+15 RWL
-26 LLLCVVCQQTFAQQR
+26 LLLLVVAIAVPQMAMAQDSR
-41 TISGLVISAE
+41 IVTGNVTDEAGL
-51 DHEPLIG
+51 PLL
-58 ATISVQG
+58 
-65 NEAHG
+65 G
-70 VVTDI
+70 VTVLVPGTSTGTSTDI
-75 DGNFSIKLPAGAA
+75 DGNFSVKVPAGAT
-88 TLEFSYIGYRKQS
+88 TLEFSYIGYSRLALPIQ
-101 LTVTGNTMNVQM
+101 GETMNVQM

-120 DEVVVIGYGTQKKD
+120 DEVVVIGYGSQKKD

-174 SPTAG
+174 SPTSG

-203 PMEIGGSVS
+203 PMEVGGSVS
-212 GSGNFL
+212 GAGNFL

-282 TRDEFIDVVN
+282 TRGEFIDMVN
-292 TYGTAAQKSLLGT
+292 RYGTDAQKALLGT
-305 ANTDWNDEIFKTAYG
+305 ADTDWNDEIFKTAYG
-320 TDNNLSVSGRLARNF
+320 TDNNLSVSGRFTRNF

-344 NQDGVL
+344 NQDGIL

-365 PSFFDDYLKFNLS
+365 PSFFDDYLKLNLS
-378 VKGTWNNN
+378 VKGTWNNS

-402 TIPVYSTDDM
+402 TIPVYSGDDM
-412 FGGYNEA
+412 FGGYTEA

-444 KSKVYRFIGNL
+444 KSKVYRFIGNF

-466 LRAHVSLGYDYS
+466 LRAHMSLGYDYS

-483 VYVPANAYSYFTSGG
+483 VYVPAEAYSYFTSGG

-525 INSTLDVTAGY
+525 ISSTLDVTAGY

-545 AAMEELNVNGV
+545 AAMQELNVAGV

-562 AADEIHGLISFY
+562 AADEKHGLVSFY

-580 YASRYLLTATMRYD
+580 YDARYLLTATMRYD

-619 EEFFKPINHVMN
+619 EKFFKPLNHVMN
-631 DLKLRFSYGIT
+631 DLKLRLSWGMT

-650 YSYMPVYTISQNGAQ
+650 YSYMPVYTVSQDGAQ
-665 ANFGGVPLYTYRP
+665 AIMGGNAYYTYRP

-695 GVDFGFLNNR
+695 GLDFGFLNNR
-705 ITGSV
+705 ISGSV

-727 AGINFAREMLSN
+727 AGINFAREMLTN

-745 SGVEIAV
+745 SGVEIAI

-763 WSISANATWLTNE
+763 WSVSANATWLDNE
-776 ITNLSTNAGSS
+776 ITNLSTNPNSAA
-787 DKTYTNAGTAFDSYY
+787 KTYTNVGTAFDSYY
-802 VQTLTEGAAPYAF
+802 VQTFTEGAAPYAF
-815 YVYKQIYDEETGRP
+815 YVYKQVYDQETGRP

-835 DLNGDGTVNADDRYL
+835 DLNGDGVVNGDDRYL

-860 GLSTSLRWKKW
+860 GFSTSVRWKRL

-876 LRASIGNYVYNGN
+876 LRANVGNYVYNGT

-906 NNLSSSFLDTR
+906 NNLHSSFLDTR

-937 DNIQLGYNFGQVC
+937 DNIQLSYNFGQIT
-950 KWFSLNVSAMVQ
+950 KWCSLNVSAMVQ
-962 NVFTVTKYSG
+962 NVFTITKYSG

-981 DNSVYPRPRIYS
+981 DSSVYPRPRIYS
-993 LTVGIDF
+993 LTVGLDF

>member
-1 MCFAKYSTELQTKI
+1 MRKDKLTFLG
-15 VKMQRIRLLVL
+15 RWL
-26 LLLCVVCQQTFAQQR
+26 LLLLVVAIAVPQMAMAQDSR
-41 TISGLVISAE
+41 IVTGNVTDEAGL
-51 DHEPLIG
+51 PLL
-58 ATISVQG
+58 
-65 NEAHG
+65 G
-70 VVTDI
+70 VTVLVPGTSTGTSTDI
-75 DGNFSIKLPAGAA
+75 DGNFSVKVPAGAT
-88 TLEFSYIGYRKQS
+88 TLEFSYIGYSRLALPIQ
-101 LTVTGNTMNVQM
+101 GETMNVQM

-120 DEVVVIGYGTQKKD
+120 DEVVVIGYGSQKKD

-174 SPTAG
+174 SPTSG

-203 PMEIGGSVS
+203 PMEVGGSVS
-212 GSGNFL
+212 GAGNFL

-282 TRDEFIDVVN
+282 TRGEFIDMVN
-292 TYGTAAQKSLLGT
+292 RYGTDAQKALLGT
-305 ANTDWNDEIFKTAYG
+305 ADTDWNDEIFKTAYG
-320 TDNNLSVSGRLARNF
+320 TDNNLSVSGRFTRNF

-344 NQDGVL
+344 NQDGIL

-365 PSFFDDYLKFNLS
+365 PSFFDDYLKLNLS
-378 VKGTWNNN
+378 VKGTWNNS
-386 RFAPTGTI
+386 RFAPTETI

-402 TIPVYSTDDM
+402 TIPVYSGDDM
-412 FGGYNEA
+412 FGGYTEA

-444 KSKVYRFIGNL
+444 KSKVYRFIGNF

-483 VYVPANAYSYFTSGG
+483 VYVPAEAYSYFTSGG

-525 INSTLDVTAGY
+525 ISSTLDVTAGY

-545 AAMEELNVNGV
+545 AAMQELNVAGV

-562 AADEIHGLISFY
+562 AADEKHGLVSFY

-580 YASRYLLTATMRYD
+580 YDARYLLTATMRYD

-619 EEFFKPINHVMN
+619 EKFFKPLNHVMN
-631 DLKLRFSYGIT
+631 DLKLRLSWGMT

-650 YSYMPVYTISQNGAQ
+650 YSYMPVYTVSQDGAQ
-665 ANFGGVPLYTYRP
+665 AIMGGNAYYTYRP

-695 GVDFGFLNNR
+695 GLDFGFLNNR
-705 ITGSV
+705 ISGSV

-727 AGINFAREMLSN
+727 AGINFAREMLTN

-745 SGVEIAV
+745 SGVEIAI

-763 WSISANATWLTNE
+763 WSVSANATWLDNE
-776 ITNLSTNAGSS
+776 ITNLSTNPNSAA
-787 DKTYTNAGTAFDSYY
+787 KTYTNVGTAFDSYY
-802 VQTLTEGAAPYAF
+802 VQTFTEGAAPYAF
-815 YVYKQIYDEETGRP
+815 YVYKQVYDQETGRP
-829 IEGLYA
+829 VEGLYA
-835 DLNGDGTVNADDRYL
+835 DLNGDGVVNGDDRYL
-850 YHSPAPDWML
+850 YHSPAPDWMF
-860 GLSTSLRWKKW
+860 GFSTSVRWKRL

-876 LRASIGNYVYNGN
+876 LRANVGNYVYNGT

-906 NNLSSSFLDTR
+906 NNLHSSFLDTR

-937 DNIQLGYNFGQVC
+937 DNIQLSYNFGQIT
-950 KWFSLNVSAMVQ
+950 KWCSLNVSAMVQ
-962 NVFTVTKYSG
+962 NVFTITKYSG

-981 DNSVYPRPRIYS
+981 DSSVYPRPRIYS
-993 LTVGIDF
+993 LTVGLDF

>member
-1 MCFAKYSTELQTKI
+1 MRKDKLTFLG
-15 VKMQRIRLLVL
+15 RWL
-26 LLLCVVCQQTFAQQR
+26 LLLLVVAIAVPQMAMAQDSR
-41 TISGLVISAE
+41 IVTGNVTDEAGL
-51 DHEPLIG
+51 PLL
-58 ATISVQG
+58 
-65 NEAHG
+65 G
-70 VVTDI
+70 VTVLVPGTSTGTSTDI
-75 DGNFSIKLPAGAA
+75 DGNFSVKVPAGAT
-88 TLEFSYIGYRKQS
+88 TLEFSYIGYSRLALPIQ
-101 LTVTGNTMNVQM
+101 GETMNVQM

-120 DEVVVIGYGTQKKD
+120 DEVVVIGYGSQKKD

-174 SPTAG
+174 SPTSG

-203 PMEIGGSVS
+203 PMEVGGSVS
-212 GSGNFL
+212 GAGNFL

-282 TRDEFIDVVN
+282 TRGEFIDMVN
-292 TYGTAAQKSLLGT
+292 RYGTDAQKALLGT
-305 ANTDWNDEIFKTAYG
+305 ADTDWNDEIFKTAYG
-320 TDNNLSVSGRLARNF
+320 TDNNLSVSGRFTRNF

-344 NQDGVL
+344 NQDGIL

-365 PSFFDDYLKFNLS
+365 PSFFDDYLKLNLS
-378 VKGTWNNN
+378 VKGTWNNS

-402 TIPVYSTDDM
+402 TIPVYSGDDM
-412 FGGYNEA
+412 FGGYTEA

-444 KSKVYRFIGNL
+444 KSKVYRFIGNF

-483 VYVPANAYSYFTSGG
+483 VYVPTEAYSYFTSGG

-525 INSTLDVTAGY
+525 ISSTLDVTAGY

-545 AAMEELNVNGV
+545 AAMQELNVAGV

-562 AADEIHGLISFY
+562 AADEKHGLVSFY

-580 YASRYLLTATMRYD
+580 YDARYLLTATMRYD

-619 EEFFKPINHVMN
+619 EKFFKPLNHVMN
-631 DLKLRFSYGIT
+631 DLKLRLSWGMT

-650 YSYMPVYTISQNGAQ
+650 YSYMPVYTVSQDGAQ
-665 ANFGGVPLYTYRP
+665 AIMGGNAYYTYRP

-695 GVDFGFLNNR
+695 GLDFGFLNNR
-705 ITGSV
+705 ISGSV

-727 AGINFAREMLSN
+727 AGINFAREMLTN

-745 SGVEIAV
+745 SGVEIAI

-763 WSISANATWLTNE
+763 WSVSANATWLDNE
-776 ITNLSTNAGSS
+776 ITNLSTNPNSAT
-787 DKTYTNAGTAFDSYY
+787 KTYTNVGTAFDSYY
-802 VQTLTEGAAPYAF
+802 VQTFTEGAAPYAF
-815 YVYKQIYDEETGRP
+815 YVYKQVYDQETGRP
-829 IEGLYA
+829 VEGLYA
-835 DLNGDGTVNADDRYL
+835 DLNGDGVVNGDDRYL

-860 GLSTSLRWKKW
+860 GLSTSVRWKRL

-876 LRASIGNYVYNGN
+876 LRANVGNYVYNGT

-906 NNLSSSFLDTR
+906 NNLHSSFLDTR

-937 DNIQLGYNFGQVC
+937 DNIQLSYNFGQIT
-950 KWFSLNVSAMVQ
+950 KWCSLNVSAMVQ
-962 NVFTVTKYSG
+962 NVFTITKYSG

-981 DNSVYPRPRIYS
+981 DSSVYPRPRIYS
-993 LTVGIDF
+993 LTVGLDF

>member
-1 MCFAKYSTELQTKI
+1 MRKDKLTFLG
-15 VKMQRIRLLVL
+15 RWL
-26 LLLCVVCQQTFAQQR
+26 LLLLVVAIAVPQMAMAQDSR
-41 TISGLVISAE
+41 IVTGNVTDEAGL
-51 DHEPLIG
+51 PLL
-58 ATISVQG
+58 
-65 NEAHG
+65 G
-70 VVTDI
+70 VTVLVPGTSTGTSTDI
-75 DGNFSIKLPAGAA
+75 DGNFSVKVPAGAT
-88 TLEFSYIGYRKQS
+88 TLEFSYIGYSRLALPIQ
-101 LTVTGNTMNVQM
+101 GETMNVQM

-120 DEVVVIGYGTQKKD
+120 DEVVVIGYGSQKKD

-174 SPTAG
+174 SPTSG

-203 PMEIGGSVS
+203 PMEVGGSVS
-212 GSGNFL
+212 GAGNFL

-282 TRDEFIDVVN
+282 TRGEFIDMVN
-292 TYGTAAQKSLLGT
+292 RYGTDAQKALLGT
-305 ANTDWNDEIFKTAYG
+305 ADTDWNDEIFKTAYG
-320 TDNNLSVSGRLARNF
+320 TDNNLSVSGRFTRNF

-344 NQDGVL
+344 NQDGIL

-365 PSFFDDYLKFNLS
+365 PSFFDDYLKLNLS
-378 VKGTWNNN
+378 VKGTWNNS

-402 TIPVYSTDDM
+402 TIPVYSGDDM
-412 FGGYNEA
+412 FGGYTEA

-444 KSKVYRFIGNL
+444 KSKVYRFIGNF

-483 VYVPANAYSYFTSGG
+483 VYVPAEAYSYFTSGG

-525 INSTLDVTAGY
+525 ISSTLDVTAGY

-545 AAMEELNVNGV
+545 AAMQELNVAGV

-562 AADEIHGLISFY
+562 AADEKHGLVSFY

-580 YASRYLLTATMRYD
+580 YDARYLLTATMRYD

-619 EEFFKPINHVMN
+619 EKFFKPLNHVMN
-631 DLKLRFSYGIT
+631 DLKLRLSWGMT

-650 YSYMPVYTISQNGAQ
+650 YSYMPVYTVSQDGAQ
-665 ANFGGVPLYTYRP
+665 AIMGGNAYYTYRP

-695 GVDFGFLNNR
+695 GLDFGFLNNR
-705 ITGSV
+705 ISGSV

-727 AGINFAREMLSN
+727 AGINFAREMLTN

-745 SGVEIAV
+745 SGVEIAI

-763 WSISANATWLTNE
+763 WSVSANATWLDNE
-776 ITNLSTNAGSS
+776 ITNLSTNPNSAA
-787 DKTYTNAGTAFDSYY
+787 KTYTNVGTAFDSYY
-802 VQTLTEGAAPYAF
+802 VQTFTEGAAPYAF
-815 YVYKQIYDEETGRP
+815 YVYKQVYDQETGRP
-829 IEGLYA
+829 VEGLYA
-835 DLNGDGTVNADDRYL
+835 DLNGDGVVNGDDRYL

-860 GLSTSLRWKKW
+860 GFSTSVRWKRL

-876 LRASIGNYVYNGN
+876 LRANVGNYVYNGT

-906 NNLSSSFLDTR
+906 NNLHSSFLDTR

-937 DNIQLGYNFGQVC
+937 DNIQLSYNFGQIT
-950 KWFSLNVSAMVQ
+950 KWCSLNVSAMVQ
-962 NVFTVTKYSG
+962 NVFTITKYSG

-981 DNSVYPRPRIYS
+981 DSSVYPRPRIYS
-993 LTVGIDF
+993 LTVGLDF

>member
-1 MCFAKYSTELQTKI
+1 MRKDKLTFLG
-15 VKMQRIRLLVL
+15 RWL
-26 LLLCVVCQQTFAQQR
+26 LLLLVVAIAVPQMAMAQDSR
-41 TISGLVISAE
+41 IVTGNVTDEAGL
-51 DHEPLIG
+51 PLL
-58 ATISVQG
+58 
-65 NEAHG
+65 G
-70 VVTDI
+70 VTVLVPGTSTGTSTDI
-75 DGNFSIKLPAGAA
+75 DGNFSVKVPVGAT
-88 TLEFSYIGYRKQS
+88 TLEFSYIGYSKLALPIQ
-101 LTVTGNTMNVQM
+101 GETMNVQM

-120 DEVVVIGYGTQKKD
+120 DEVVVIGYGSQKKD

-174 SPTAG
+174 SPTSG

-203 PMEIGGSVS
+203 PMEVGGSVS
-212 GSGNFL
+212 GAGNFL

-282 TRDEFIDVVN
+282 TRGEFIDMVN
-292 TYGTAAQKSLLGT
+292 RYGTDAQKALLGT
-305 ANTDWNDEIFKTAYG
+305 ADTDWNDEIFKTAYG
-320 TDNNLSVSGRLARNF
+320 TDNNLSVSGRFTRNF

-344 NQDGVL
+344 NQDGIL

-365 PSFFDDYLKFNLS
+365 PSFFDDYLKLNLS
-378 VKGTWNNN
+378 VKGTWNNS

-402 TIPVYSTDDM
+402 TIPVYSGDDM
-412 FGGYNEA
+412 FGGYTEA

-444 KSKVYRFIGNL
+444 KSKVYRFIGNF

-466 LRAHVSLGYDYS
+466 LRVHVSLGYDYS

-483 VYVPANAYSYFTSGG
+483 VYVPAEAYSYFTSGG

-525 INSTLDVTAGY
+525 ISSTLDVTAGY

-545 AAMEELNVNGV
+545 AAMQELNVAGV

-562 AADEIHGLISFY
+562 AADEKHGLVSLY

-580 YASRYLLTATMRYD
+580 YDARYLLTATMRYD

-619 EEFFKPINHVMN
+619 EKFFKPLNHVMN
-631 DLKLRFSYGIT
+631 DLKLRLSWGMT

-650 YSYMPVYTISQNGAQ
+650 YSYMPVYTVSQDGAQ
-665 ANFGGVPLYTYRP
+665 AIMGGNAYYTYRP

-695 GVDFGFLNNR
+695 GLDFGFLNNR
-705 ITGSV
+705 ISGSV

-727 AGINFAREMLSN
+727 AGINFAREMLTN

-745 SGVEIAV
+745 SGVEIAI

-763 WSISANATWLTNE
+763 WSVSANATWLDNE
-776 ITNLSTNAGSS
+776 ITNLSTNPNSAA
-787 DKTYTNAGTAFDSYY
+787 KTYTNVGTAFDSYY
-802 VQTLTEGAAPYAF
+802 VQTFTEGAAPYAF
-815 YVYKQIYDEETGRP
+815 YVYKQVYDQETGRP
-829 IEGLYA
+829 VEGLYA
-835 DLNGDGTVNADDRYL
+835 DLNGDGVVNGDDRYL

-860 GLSTSLRWKKW
+860 GFSTSVRWKRL

-876 LRASIGNYVYNGN
+876 LRANVGNYVYNGT

-906 NNLSSSFLDTR
+906 NNLHSSFLDTR

-937 DNIQLGYNFGQVC
+937 DNIQLNYNFGQIT
-950 KWFSLNVSAMVQ
+950 KWCSLNVSAMVQ
-962 NVFTVTKYSG
+962 NVFTITKYSG

-981 DNSVYPRPRIYS
+981 DSSVYPRPRIYS
-993 LTVGIDF
+993 LTVGLDF

>member
-1 MCFAKYSTELQTKI
+1 MRKDKLTFLG
-15 VKMQRIRLLVL
+15 RWL
-26 LLLCVVCQQTFAQQR
+26 LLLLVVAIAVPQMAMAQDSR
-41 TISGLVISAE
+41 IVTGNVTDEAGL
-51 DHEPLIG
+51 PLL
-58 ATISVQG
+58 
-65 NEAHG
+65 G
-70 VVTDI
+70 VTVLVPGTSTGTSTDI
-75 DGNFSIKLPAGAA
+75 DGNFSVKVPAGTT
-88 TLEFSYIGYRKQS
+88 TLEFSYIGYSRLALPIQ
-101 LTVTGNTMNVQM
+101 GETMSVQM

-120 DEVVVIGYGTQKKD
+120 DEVVVIGYGSQKKD

-174 SPTAG
+174 SPTSG

-203 PMEIGGSVS
+203 PMEVGGSVS
-212 GSGNFL
+212 GAGNFL

-282 TRDEFIDVVN
+282 TRGEFIDMVN
-292 TYGTAAQKSLLGT
+292 RYGTDAQKALLGT
-305 ANTDWNDEIFKTAYG
+305 ADTDWNDEIFKTAYG
-320 TDNNLSVSGRLARNF
+320 TDNNLSVSGRFTRNF

-344 NQDGVL
+344 NQDGIL

-365 PSFFDDYLKFNLS
+365 PSFFDDYLKLNLS
-378 VKGTWNNN
+378 VKGTWNNS

-402 TIPVYSTDDM
+402 TIPVYSGDDM
-412 FGGYNEA
+412 FGGYTEA

-444 KSKVYRFIGNL
+444 KSKVYRFIGNF

-483 VYVPANAYSYFTSGG
+483 VYVPAEAYSYFTSGG

-525 INSTLDVTAGY
+525 ISSTLDVTAGY

-545 AAMEELNVNGV
+545 AAMQELNVAGV

-562 AADEIHGLISFY
+562 AADEKHGLVSFY

-580 YASRYLLTATMRYD
+580 YDARYLLTATMRYD

-619 EEFFKPINHVMN
+619 EKFFKPLNHVMN
-631 DLKLRFSYGIT
+631 DLKLRLSWGMT

-650 YSYMPVYTISQNGAQ
+650 YSYMPVYTVSQDGAQ
-665 ANFGGVPLYTYRP
+665 AIMGGNAYYTYRP

-695 GVDFGFLNNR
+695 GLDFGFLNNR
-705 ITGSV
+705 ISGSV

-727 AGINFAREMLSN
+727 AGINFAREMLTN

-745 SGVEIAV
+745 SGVEIAI

-763 WSISANATWLTNE
+763 WSVSANATWLDNE
-776 ITNLSTNAGSS
+776 ITNLSTNPNSAA
-787 DKTYTNAGTAFDSYY
+787 KTYTNVGTAFDSYY
-802 VQTLTEGAAPYAF
+802 VQTFTEGAAPYAF
-815 YVYKQIYDEETGRP
+815 YVYKQVYDQETGRP

-835 DLNGDGTVNADDRYL
+835 DLNGDGVVNGDDRYL

-860 GLSTSLRWKKW
+860 GFSTSVRWKRL

-876 LRASIGNYVYNGN
+876 LRANVGNYVYNGT

-906 NNLSSSFLDTR
+906 NNLHSSFLDTR

-937 DNIQLGYNFGQVC
+937 DNIQLSYNFGQIT
-950 KWFSLNVSAMVQ
+950 KWCSLNVSAMVQ
-962 NVFTVTKYSG
+962 NVFTITKYSG

-981 DNSVYPRPRIYS
+981 DSSVYPRPRIYS
-993 LTVGIDF
+993 LTVGLDF

>member
-1 MCFAKYSTELQTKI
+1 MRKDKLTFLG
-15 VKMQRIRLLVL
+15 RWL
-26 LLLCVVCQQTFAQQR
+26 LLLLVVAIAVPQMAMAQDSR
-41 TISGLVISAE
+41 IVTGNVTDEAGL
-51 DHEPLIG
+51 PLL
-58 ATISVQG
+58 
-65 NEAHG
+65 G
-70 VVTDI
+70 VTVLVPGTSTGTSTDI
-75 DGNFSIKLPAGAA
+75 DGNFSVKVPVGAT
-88 TLEFSYIGYRKQS
+88 TLEFSYIGYSKLALPIQ
-101 LTVTGNTMNVQM
+101 GETMNVQM
-113 TPDTQVM
+113 TPDTRVM
-120 DEVVVIGYGTQKKD
+120 DEVVVIGYGSQKKD

-174 SPTAG
+174 SPTSG

-203 PMEIGGSVS
+203 PMEVGGSVS
-212 GSGNFL
+212 GAGNFL

-282 TRDEFIDVVN
+282 TRGEFIDMVN
-292 TYGTAAQKSLLGT
+292 RYGTDAQKALLGT
-305 ANTDWNDEIFKTAYG
+305 ADTDWNDEIFKTAYG
-320 TDNNLSVSGRLARNF
+320 TDNNLSVSGRFTRNF

-344 NQDGVL
+344 NQDGIL

-365 PSFFDDYLKFNLS
+365 PSFFDDYLKLNLS
-378 VKGTWNNN
+378 VKGTWNNS

-402 TIPVYSTDDM
+402 TIPVYSGDDM
-412 FGGYNEA
+412 FGGYTEA

-444 KSKVYRFIGNL
+444 KSKVYRFIGNF

-466 LRAHVSLGYDYS
+466 LRVHVSLGYDYS

-483 VYVPANAYSYFTSGG
+483 VYVPAEAYSYFTSGG

-525 INSTLDVTAGY
+525 ISSTLDVTAGY

-545 AAMEELNVNGV
+545 AAMQELNVAGV

-562 AADEIHGLISFY
+562 AADEKHGLVSFY

-580 YASRYLLTATMRYD
+580 YDARYLLTATMRYD

-619 EEFFKPINHVMN
+619 EKFFKPLNHVMN
-631 DLKLRFSYGIT
+631 DLKLRLSWGMT

-650 YSYMPVYTISQNGAQ
+650 YSYMPVYTVSQDGAQ
-665 ANFGGVPLYTYRP
+665 AIMGGNAYYTYRP

-695 GVDFGFLNNR
+695 GLDFGFLNNR
-705 ITGSV
+705 ISGSV

-727 AGINFAREMLSN
+727 AGINFAREMLTN

-745 SGVEIAV
+745 SGVEIAI

-763 WSISANATWLTNE
+763 WSVSANATWLDNE
-776 ITNLSTNAGSS
+776 ITNLSTNPNSAA
-787 DKTYTNAGTAFDSYY
+787 KTYTNVGTAFDSYY
-802 VQTLTEGAAPYAF
+802 VQTFTEGAAPYAF
-815 YVYKQIYDEETGRP
+815 YVYKQVYDQETGRP
-829 IEGLYA
+829 VEGLYA
-835 DLNGDGTVNADDRYL
+835 DLNGDGVVNGDDRYL

-860 GLSTSLRWKKW
+860 GFSTSVRWKRL

-876 LRASIGNYVYNGN
+876 LRANVGNYVYNGT

-906 NNLSSSFLDTR
+906 NNLHSSFLDTR

-937 DNIQLGYNFGQVC
+937 DNIQLSYNFGQIT
-950 KWFSLNVSAMVQ
+950 KWCSLNVSAMVQ
-962 NVFTVTKYSG
+962 NVFTITKYSG

-981 DNSVYPRPRIYS
+981 DSSVYPRPRIYS
-993 LTVGIDF
+993 LTVGLDF

>member
-1 MCFAKYSTELQTKI
+1 MRKDKLTFLG
-15 VKMQRIRLLVL
+15 RWL
-26 LLLCVVCQQTFAQQR
+26 LLLLVVAIAVPQMAMAQDSR
-41 TISGLVISAE
+41 IVTGNVTDEAGL
-51 DHEPLIG
+51 PLL
-58 ATISVQG
+58 
-65 NEAHG
+65 G
-70 VVTDI
+70 VTVLVPGTSTGTSTDI
-75 DGNFSIKLPAGAA
+75 DGNFSVKVPVGAT
-88 TLEFSYIGYRKQS
+88 TLEFSYIGYSKLALPIQ
-101 LTVTGNTMNVQM
+101 GETMNVQM

-120 DEVVVIGYGTQKKD
+120 DEVVVIGYGSQKKD

-174 SPTAG
+174 SPTSG

-203 PMEIGGSVS
+203 PMEVGGSVS
-212 GSGNFL
+212 GAGNFL

-282 TRDEFIDVVN
+282 TRGEFIDMVN
-292 TYGTAAQKSLLGT
+292 RYGTDAQKALLGT
-305 ANTDWNDEIFKTAYG
+305 ADTDWNDEIFKTAYG
-320 TDNNLSVSGRLARNF
+320 TDNNLSVSGRFTRNF

-344 NQDGVL
+344 NQDGIL

-365 PSFFDDYLKFNLS
+365 PSFFDDYLKLNLS
-378 VKGTWNNN
+378 VKGTWNNS

-402 TIPVYSTDDM
+402 TIPVYSGDDM
-412 FGGYNEA
+412 FGGYTEA

-444 KSKVYRFIGNL
+444 KSKVYRFIGNF

-466 LRAHVSLGYDYS
+466 LRVHVSLGYDYS

-483 VYVPANAYSYFTSGG
+483 VYVPAEAYSYFTSGG

-525 INSTLDVTAGY
+525 ISSTLDVTAGY

-545 AAMEELNVNGV
+545 AAMQELNVAGV

-562 AADEIHGLISFY
+562 AADEKHGLVSFY

-580 YASRYLLTATMRYD
+580 YDARYLLTATMRYD

-619 EEFFKPINHVMN
+619 EKFFKPLNHVMN
-631 DLKLRFSYGIT
+631 DLKLRLSWGMT

-650 YSYMPVYTISQNGAQ
+650 YSYMPVYTVSQDGAQ
-665 ANFGGVPLYTYRP
+665 AIMGGNAYYTYRP

-695 GVDFGFLNNR
+695 GLDFGFLNNR
-705 ITGSV
+705 ISGSV

-727 AGINFAREMLSN
+727 AGINFAREMLTN

-745 SGVEIAV
+745 SGVEIAI

-763 WSISANATWLTNE
+763 WSVSANATWLDNE
-776 ITNLSTNAGSS
+776 ITNLSTNPNSAA
-787 DKTYTNAGTAFDSYY
+787 KTYTNVGTAFDSYY
-802 VQTLTEGAAPYAF
+802 VQTFTEGAAPYAF
-815 YVYKQIYDEETGRP
+815 YVYKQVYDQETGRP

-835 DLNGDGTVNADDRYL
+835 DLNGDGVVNGDDRYL

-860 GLSTSLRWKKW
+860 GFSTSVRWKRL

-876 LRASIGNYVYNGN
+876 LRANVGNYVYNGT

-906 NNLSSSFLDTR
+906 NNLHSSFLDTR

-937 DNIQLGYNFGQVC
+937 DNIQLSYNFGQIT
-950 KWFSLNVSAMVQ
+950 KWCSLNVSAMVQ
-962 NVFTVTKYSG
+962 NVFTITKYSG

-981 DNSVYPRPRIYS
+981 DSSVYPRPRIYS
-993 LTVGIDF
+993 LTVGLDF

>member
-1 MCFAKYSTELQTKI
+1 MRKDKLTFLG
-15 VKMQRIRLLVL
+15 RWL
-26 LLLCVVCQQTFAQQR
+26 LLLLVVAIAVPQMAMAQDSR
-41 TISGLVISAE
+41 IVTGNVTDEAGL
-51 DHEPLIG
+51 PLL
-58 ATISVQG
+58 
-65 NEAHG
+65 G
-70 VVTDI
+70 VTVLVPGTSTGTSTDI
-75 DGNFSIKLPAGAA
+75 DGNFSVKVPVGAT
-88 TLEFSYIGYRKQS
+88 TLEFSYIGYSKLALPIQ
-101 LTVTGNTMNVQM
+101 GETMNVQM

-120 DEVVVIGYGTQKKD
+120 DEVVVIGYGSQKKD

-174 SPTAG
+174 SPTSG

-203 PMEIGGSVS
+203 PMEVGGSVS
-212 GSGNFL
+212 GAGNFL

-282 TRDEFIDVVN
+282 TRGEFIDMVN
-292 TYGTAAQKSLLGT
+292 RYGTDAQKALLGT
-305 ANTDWNDEIFKTAYG
+305 ADTNWNDEIFKTAYG
-320 TDNNLSVSGRLARNF
+320 TDNNLSVSGRFTRNF

-344 NQDGVL
+344 NQDGIL

-365 PSFFDDYLKFNLS
+365 PSFFDDYLKLNLS
-378 VKGTWNNN
+378 VKGTWNNS

-402 TIPVYSTDDM
+402 TIPVYSGDDM
-412 FGGYNEA
+412 FGGYTEA

-444 KSKVYRFIGNL
+444 KSKVYRFIGNF

-466 LRAHVSLGYDYS
+466 LRVHVSLGYDYS

-483 VYVPANAYSYFTSGG
+483 VYVPAEAYSYFTSGG

-525 INSTLDVTAGY
+525 ISSTLDVTAGY

-545 AAMEELNVNGV
+545 AAMQELNVAGV

-562 AADEIHGLISFY
+562 AVDEKHGLVSFY

-580 YASRYLLTATMRYD
+580 YDARYLLTATMRYD

-619 EEFFKPINHVMN
+619 EKFFKPLNHVMN
-631 DLKLRFSYGIT
+631 DLKLRLSWGMT

-650 YSYMPVYTISQNGAQ
+650 YSYMPVYTVSQDGAQ
-665 ANFGGVPLYTYRP
+665 AIMGGNAYYTYRP

-695 GVDFGFLNNR
+695 GLDFGFLNNR
-705 ITGSV
+705 ISGSV

-727 AGINFAREMLSN
+727 AGINFAREMLTN

-745 SGVEIAV
+745 SGVEIAI

-763 WSISANATWLTNE
+763 WSVSANATWLDNE
-776 ITNLSTNAGSS
+776 ITNLSTNPNSAT
-787 DKTYTNAGTAFDSYY
+787 KTYTNVGTAFDSYY
-802 VQTLTEGAAPYAF
+802 VQTFTEGAAPYAF
-815 YVYKQIYDEETGRP
+815 YVYKQVYDQETGRP

-835 DLNGDGTVNADDRYL
+835 DLNGDGVVNGDDRYL

-860 GLSTSLRWKKW
+860 GFSTSVRWKRL

-876 LRASIGNYVYNGN
+876 LRANVGNYVYNGT

-906 NNLSSSFLDTR
+906 NNLHSSFLDTR

-937 DNIQLGYNFGQVC
+937 DNIQLSYNFGQIT
-950 KWFSLNVSAMVQ
+950 KWCSLNVSAMVQ
-962 NVFTVTKYSG
+962 NVFTITKYSG

-981 DNSVYPRPRIYS
+981 DSSVYPRPRIYS
-993 LTVGIDF
+993 LTVGLDF

>member
-1 MCFAKYSTELQTKI
+1 MRKDKLTFLG
-15 VKMQRIRLLVL
+15 RWL
-26 LLLCVVCQQTFAQQR
+26 LLLLVVAIAVPQMAMAQDSR
-41 TISGLVISAE
+41 IVTGNVTDEAGL
-51 DHEPLIG
+51 PLL
-58 ATISVQG
+58 
-65 NEAHG
+65 G
-70 VVTDI
+70 VTVLVPGTSTGTSTDI
-75 DGNFSIKLPAGAA
+75 DGNFSVKVPAGAT
-88 TLEFSYIGYRKQS
+88 TLEFSYIGYSKLALPIQ
-101 LTVTGNTMNVQM
+101 GETMNVQM

-120 DEVVVIGYGTQKKD
+120 DEVVVIGYGSQKKD

-174 SPTAG
+174 SPTSG

-203 PMEIGGSVS
+203 PMEVGGSVS
-212 GSGNFL
+212 GAGNFL

-282 TRDEFIDVVN
+282 TRGEFIDMVN
-292 TYGTAAQKSLLGT
+292 RYGTDAQKALLGT
-305 ANTDWNDEIFKTAYG
+305 ADTDWNDEIFKTAYG
-320 TDNNLSVSGRLARNF
+320 TDNNLSVSGRFTRNF

-344 NQDGVL
+344 NQDGIL

-365 PSFFDDYLKFNLS
+365 PSFFDDYLKLNLS
-378 VKGTWNNN
+378 VKGTWNNS

-402 TIPVYSTDDM
+402 TIPVYSGDDM
-412 FGGYNEA
+412 FGGYTEA
-419 HPAGTESVVTGA
+419 HPAGTESVVIGA

-444 KSKVYRFIGNL
+444 KSKVYRFIGNF

-483 VYVPANAYSYFTSGG
+483 VYVPAEAYSYFTSGG

-545 AAMEELNVNGV
+545 AAMQELNVAGV

-562 AADEIHGLISFY
+562 AADEKHGLVSFY

-580 YASRYLLTATMRYD
+580 YDARYLLTATMRYD

-619 EEFFKPINHVMN
+619 EKFFKPLNHVMN
-631 DLKLRFSYGIT
+631 DLKLRLSWGMT

-650 YSYMPVYTISQNGAQ
+650 YSYMPVYTVSQDGAQ
-665 ANFGGVPLYTYRP
+665 AIMGGNAYYTYRP

-695 GVDFGFLNNR
+695 GLDFGFLNNR
-705 ITGSV
+705 ISGSV

-727 AGINFAREMLSN
+727 AGINFAREMLTN

-745 SGVEIAV
+745 SGVEIAI

-763 WSISANATWLTNE
+763 WSVSANATWLDNE
-776 ITNLSTNAGSS
+776 ITNLSTNPNSAA
-787 DKTYTNAGTAFDSYY
+787 KTYTNVGTAFDSYY
-802 VQTLTEGAAPYAF
+802 VQTFTEGAAPYAF
-815 YVYKQIYDEETGRP
+815 YVYKQVYDQETGRP

-835 DLNGDGTVNADDRYL
+835 DLNGDGVVNGDDRYL

-860 GLSTSLRWKKW
+860 GFSTSVRWKRL

-876 LRASIGNYVYNGN
+876 LRANVGNYVYNGT

-906 NNLSSSFLDTR
+906 NNLHSSFLDTR

-937 DNIQLGYNFGQVC
+937 DNIQLSYNFGQIT
-950 KWFSLNVSAMVQ
+950 KWCSLNVSAMVQ
-962 NVFTVTKYSG
+962 NVFTITKYSG

-981 DNSVYPRPRIYS
+981 DSSVYPRPRIYS
-993 LTVGIDF
+993 LTVGLDF

>member
-1 MCFAKYSTELQTKI
+1 MRKDKLTFLG
-15 VKMQRIRLLVL
+15 RWL
-26 LLLCVVCQQTFAQQR
+26 LLLLVVAIAVPQMAMAQDSR
-41 TISGLVISAE
+41 IVTGNVTDEAGL
-51 DHEPLIG
+51 PLL
-58 ATISVQG
+58 
-65 NEAHG
+65 G
-70 VVTDI
+70 VTVLVPGTSTGTSTDI
-75 DGNFSIKLPAGAA
+75 DGNFSVKVPAGAT
-88 TLEFSYIGYRKQS
+88 TLEFSYIGYSRLALPIQ
-101 LTVTGNTMNVQM
+101 GETMNVQM

-120 DEVVVIGYGTQKKD
+120 DEVVVIGYGSQKKD

-174 SPTAG
+174 SPTSG

-203 PMEIGGSVS
+203 PMEVGGSVS
-212 GSGNFL
+212 GAGNFL

-282 TRDEFIDVVN
+282 TRGEFIDMVN
-292 TYGTAAQKSLLGT
+292 RYGTDAQKALLGT
-305 ANTDWNDEIFKTAYG
+305 ADTDWNDEIFKTAYG
-320 TDNNLSVSGRLARNF
+320 TDNNLSVSGRFTRNF

-344 NQDGVL
+344 NQDGIL

-365 PSFFDDYLKFNLS
+365 PSFFDDYLKLNLS
-378 VKGTWNNN
+378 VKGTWNNS

-402 TIPVYSTDDM
+402 TIPVYSGDDM
-412 FGGYNEA
+412 FGGYTEA

-444 KSKVYRFIGNL
+444 KSKVYRFIGNF

-483 VYVPANAYSYFTSGG
+483 VYVPAEAYSYFTSGG

-525 INSTLDVTAGY
+525 ISSTLDVTAGY

-545 AAMEELNVNGV
+545 AAMQELNVAGV

-562 AADEIHGLISFY
+562 AADEKHGLVSFY

-580 YASRYLLTATMRYD
+580 YDARYLLTATMRYD

-619 EEFFKPINHVMN
+619 EKFFKPLNHVMN
-631 DLKLRFSYGIT
+631 DLKLRLSWGMT

-650 YSYMPVYTISQNGAQ
+650 YSYMPVYTVSQDGAQ
-665 ANFGGVPLYTYRP
+665 AIMGGNAYYTYRP

-695 GVDFGFLNNR
+695 GLDFGFLNNR
-705 ITGSV
+705 ISGSV

-727 AGINFAREMLSN
+727 AGINFAREMLTN

-745 SGVEIAV
+745 SGVEIAI

-763 WSISANATWLTNE
+763 WSVSANATWLDNE
-776 ITNLSTNAGSS
+776 ITNLSTNPNSAA
-787 DKTYTNAGTAFDSYY
+787 KTYTNVGTAFDSYY
-802 VQTLTEGAAPYAF
+802 VQTFTEGAAPYAF
-815 YVYKQIYDEETGRP
+815 YVYKQVYDQETGRP
-829 IEGLYA
+829 VEGLYA
-835 DLNGDGTVNADDRYL
+835 DLNGDGVVNGDDRYL

-860 GLSTSLRWKKW
+860 GLSTSVRWKRL

-876 LRASIGNYVYNGN
+876 LRANVGNYVYNGT

-906 NNLSSSFLDTR
+906 NNLHSSFLDTR

-937 DNIQLGYNFGQVC
+937 DNIQLSYNFGQIT
-950 KWFSLNVSAMVQ
+950 KWCSLNMSAMVQ
-962 NVFTVTKYSG
+962 NVFTITKYSG

-981 DNSVYPRPRIYS
+981 DSSVYPRPRIYS
-993 LTVGIDF
+993 LTVGLDF

>member
-1 MCFAKYSTELQTKI
+1 MRKDKLTFLG
-15 VKMQRIRLLVL
+15 RWL
-26 LLLCVVCQQTFAQQR
+26 LLLLVVAIAVPQMAMAQDSR
-41 TISGLVISAE
+41 IVTGNVTDEAGL
-51 DHEPLIG
+51 PLL
-58 ATISVQG
+58 
-65 NEAHG
+65 G
-70 VVTDI
+70 VTVLVPGTSTGTSTDI
-75 DGNFSIKLPAGAA
+75 DGNFSVKVPAGAT
-88 TLEFSYIGYRKQS
+88 TLEFSYIGYSRLALPIQ
-101 LTVTGNTMNVQM
+101 GETMNVQM

-120 DEVVVIGYGTQKKD
+120 DEVVVIGYGSQKKD

-174 SPTAG
+174 SPTSG

-203 PMEIGGSVS
+203 PMEVGGSVS
-212 GSGNFL
+212 GAGNFL

-282 TRDEFIDVVN
+282 TRGEFIDMVN
-292 TYGTAAQKSLLGT
+292 RYGTDAQKALLGT
-305 ANTDWNDEIFKTAYG
+305 ADTDWNDEIFKTAYG
-320 TDNNLSVSGRLARNF
+320 TDNNLSVSGRFTRNF

-344 NQDGVL
+344 NQDGIL

-365 PSFFDDYLKFNLS
+365 PSFFDDYLKLNLS
-378 VKGTWNNN
+378 VKGTWNNS

-402 TIPVYSTDDM
+402 TIPVYSGDDM
-412 FGGYNEA
+412 FGGYTEA

-444 KSKVYRFIGNL
+444 KSKVYRFIGNF

-483 VYVPANAYSYFTSGG
+483 VYVPAEAYSYFTSGG

-525 INSTLDVTAGY
+525 ISSTLDVTAGY

-545 AAMEELNVNGV
+545 AAMQELNVAGV

-562 AADEIHGLISFY
+562 AADEKHGLVSFY

-580 YASRYLLTATMRYD
+580 YDARYLLTATMRYD

-619 EEFFKPINHVMN
+619 EKFFKPLNHVMN
-631 DLKLRFSYGIT
+631 DLKLRLSWGMT

-650 YSYMPVYTISQNGAQ
+650 YSYMPVYTVSQDGAQ
-665 ANFGGVPLYTYRP
+665 AIMGGNAYYTYRP

-695 GVDFGFLNNR
+695 GLDFGFLNNR
-705 ITGSV
+705 ISGSV

-727 AGINFAREMLSN
+727 AGINFAREMLTN

-745 SGVEIAV
+745 SGVEIAI

-763 WSISANATWLTNE
+763 WSVSANATWLDNE
-776 ITNLSTNAGSS
+776 ITNLSTNPNSAT
-787 DKTYTNAGTAFDSYY
+787 KTYTNVGTAFDSYY
-802 VQTLTEGAAPYAF
+802 VQTFTEGAAPYAF
-815 YVYKQIYDEETGRP
+815 YVYKQVYDQETGRP
-829 IEGLYA
+829 VEGLYA
-835 DLNGDGTVNADDRYL
+835 DLNGDGVVNGDDRYL

-860 GLSTSLRWKKW
+860 GLSTSVRWKRL

-876 LRASIGNYVYNGN
+876 LRANVGNYVYNGT

-906 NNLSSSFLDTR
+906 NNLHSSFLDTR

-937 DNIQLGYNFGQVC
+937 DNIQLSYNFGQIT
-950 KWFSLNVSAMVQ
+950 KWCSLNMSAMVQ
-962 NVFTVTKYSG
+962 NVFTITKYSG

-981 DNSVYPRPRIYS
+981 DSSVYPRPRIYS
-993 LTVGIDF
+993 LTVGLDF

>member
-1 MCFAKYSTELQTKI
+1 MRKDKLTFLG
-15 VKMQRIRLLVL
+15 RWL
-26 LLLCVVCQQTFAQQR
+26 LLLLVVAIAVPQMAMAQDSR
-41 TISGLVISAE
+41 IVTGNVTDEAGL
-51 DHEPLIG
+51 PLL
-58 ATISVQG
+58 
-65 NEAHG
+65 G
-70 VVTDI
+70 VTVLVPGTSTGTSTDI
-75 DGNFSIKLPAGAA
+75 DGNFSVKVPAGAT
-88 TLEFSYIGYRKQS
+88 TLEFSYIGYSRLALPIQ
-101 LTVTGNTMNVQM
+101 GETMNVQM
-113 TPDTQVM
+113 IPDTQVM
-120 DEVVVIGYGTQKKD
+120 DEVVVIGYGSQKKD

-174 SPTAG
+174 SPTSG

-203 PMEIGGSVS
+203 PMEVGGSVS
-212 GSGNFL
+212 GAGNFL

-282 TRDEFIDVVN
+282 TRGEFIDMVN
-292 TYGTAAQKSLLGT
+292 RYGTDAQKALLGT
-305 ANTDWNDEIFKTAYG
+305 ADTDWNDEIFKTAYG
-320 TDNNLSVSGRLARNF
+320 TDNNLSVSGRFTRNF

-344 NQDGVL
+344 NQDGIL

-365 PSFFDDYLKFNLS
+365 PSFFDDYLKLNLS
-378 VKGTWNNN
+378 VKGTWNNS

-402 TIPVYSTDDM
+402 TIPVYSGDDM
-412 FGGYNEA
+412 FGGYTEA

-444 KSKVYRFIGNL
+444 KSKVYRFIGNF

-483 VYVPANAYSYFTSGG
+483 VYVPAEAYSYFTSGG

-525 INSTLDVTAGY
+525 ISSTLDVTAGY

-545 AAMEELNVNGV
+545 AAMQELNVAGV

-562 AADEIHGLISFY
+562 AADEKHGLVSFY

-580 YASRYLLTATMRYD
+580 YDARYLLTATMRYD

-619 EEFFKPINHVMN
+619 EKFFKPLNHVMN
-631 DLKLRFSYGIT
+631 DLKLRLSWGMT

-650 YSYMPVYTISQNGAQ
+650 YSYMPVYTVSQDGAQ
-665 ANFGGVPLYTYRP
+665 AIMGGNAYYTYRP

-695 GVDFGFLNNR
+695 GLDFGFLNNR
-705 ITGSV
+705 ISGSV

-727 AGINFAREMLSN
+727 AGINFAREMLTN

-745 SGVEIAV
+745 SGVEIAI

-763 WSISANATWLTNE
+763 WSVSANATWLDNE
-776 ITNLSTNAGSS
+776 ITNLSTNPNSAT
-787 DKTYTNAGTAFDSYY
+787 KTYTNVGTAFDSYY
-802 VQTLTEGAAPYAF
+802 VQTFTEGAAPYAF
-815 YVYKQIYDEETGRP
+815 YVYKQVYDQETGRP
-829 IEGLYA
+829 VEGLYA
-835 DLNGDGTVNADDRYL
+835 DLNGDGVVNGDDRYL

-860 GLSTSLRWKKW
+860 GLSTSVRWKRL

-876 LRASIGNYVYNGN
+876 LRANVGNYVYNGT

-906 NNLSSSFLDTR
+906 NNLHSSFLDTR

-937 DNIQLGYNFGQVC
+937 DNIQLSYNFGQIT
-950 KWFSLNVSAMVQ
+950 KWCSLNMSAMVQ
-962 NVFTVTKYSG
+962 NVFTITKYSG

-981 DNSVYPRPRIYS
+981 DSSVYPRPRIYS
-993 LTVGIDF
+993 LTVGLDF